1 MALGSP
7 GQRRNTVCDGQY
19 LFLCDKVV
27 TVSLP
32 SLDSYLTGIP
42 LMSGVYARSQLQVLP
57 TVPDPDQKRVEMLLF
72 PGLWFSHAGQMVS
85 VELVSQ
91 PREVS
96 TLVRVQILRPY
107 CSPHHHLVPPGC
119 SSLLNPFSCCS
130 ITPLC
135 NTTGGCAL
143 GQYWCHLL
151 EACVP
156 VTSPCSPYNQ
166 SPSTGERSYPL
177 PPRYPDIPPFYHLVA
192 DLPMRSNNF
201 ASFSLCQIL
210 PEREISIYPDDIL
223 SIQHTGRP
231 GTFLSCRD
239 NASSSS
245 SPWQQSYLSLQG
257 AEWGGWWEGGL
268 SSPPDGGQWV
278 DGVVCDLR
286 VLYVDTL
293 HGHGYISSTGQS
305 ELSGFT
311 HIGNIS
317 MPISMTPETSAPTPA
332 NISGLCMIHPLP
344 DGDNQIHILVDTPIL
359 IVVKILSG
367 KGATSSWL
375 APVLQTGVPF
385 LPSCPGELPDSWP
398 GCERDSPDSWFSHM
412 SLVLPSVGVHTL
424 NVSAVNGVS
433 EQSTC
438 VQACVY
444 EPVAGLSV
452 EPHGHLRMLVDLSQ
466 AFTATAETGSSVKY
480 TWVIDEL
487 DKFSYEGDTYS
498 VMFKKPAEYKLKVT
512 AANPVSSQTLEVT
525 LTADTMTPLADPEF
539 LSVKE
544 VIAVATLRLYTFR
557 VKVDVSLGVT
567 FRWSFGDGSAQENYT
582 FPALSESQDRP
593 VERGVR
599 QVYVQDSVSHIYLQ
613 PDDYTLTVQ
622 VYNQYDNIKRA
633 ISLKVRPPLTRIL
646 ISPSPPVPL
655 VNQTF
660 LLEASSHPSHY
671 GILYT
676 WNFGD
681 GSKEIQGFHS
691 KVSHVART
699 TGVYNMTVCANNTLT
714 ALTAWVSVAV
724 VEKVSGL
731 QLSCS
736 GPSELKSVT
745 EIKGKVASGSS
756 LHWDWNFGDGSG
768 HKNITDNSVSHVY
781 ESPGSY
787 TVKVTVSNAVS
798 QASQSIRL
806 EIYRL
811 TISGILPLEC
821 SETEKEIQLQALV
834 NGNVSMLTFHW
845 NFGDG
850 SPLSVQKGKSVVT
863 HTYSNSGDFNIN
875 VTVLSIVG
883 YVFYDANVCIEAPIT
898 GITIHPSQDAVAVG
912 KEVCFNAV
920 AAPKRQ
926 LTGYQFLWFNHSSN
940 SSPIRG
946 LAHHCF
952 VYKEEGIHDVSV
964 MASNKVSQRIA
975 KAAVAVQKPV
985 GKPSIAHSSQS
996 NTLTVNEKMTLW
1008 VKSCPGTNVSV
1019 QWDFGDGS
1027 PLAKS
1032 QNVSH
1037 VFTSAGRFTV
1047 KATASNAI
1055 SLDSVN
1061 LEVTVLLPVSDLKL
1075 KISQPFAVVGEKT
1088 VITAVGNVSG
1098 NVNFYWSVDGP
1109 DTTEL
1114 GMSYFQYVFP
1124 KAGVYQ
1130 VKVTAQNLV
1139 SQQEAAILI
1148 IALERI
1154 QGLQFSSLSLTSM
1167 SYIPTR
1173 ESVLL
1178 TASVTHGSNVTY
1190 HWLANQ
1196 RGVTQTGSVGE
1207 HFVWFTETPGNISVE
1222 LTASNGLG
1230 KTTSR
1235 VSLKAVEQVS
1245 GARMSTA
1252 RDTIPLGKYINISV
1266 TVETGSDLQY
1276 LWNVNSDLSPLQTDV
1291 PFLLYMF
1298 ETLGSCS
1305 ISVLVQNVLSSSNA
1319 TKHFT
1324 VQEEIREADFQ
1335 VGGKTHPFFITSN
1348 TQVALYGYVNKGND
1362 RHWEWKVVG
1371 CTGGAV
1377 VLDNNQSVFYTFT
1390 DVGVYKVSLNVSNGI
1405 SWQAVSHRVTIQDA
1419 IEGLT
1424 LNLSRST
1431 VCTED
1436 HIAFTPFVS
1445 KGTNVSF
1452 SLAFDEVE
1460 PSYDLVEV
1468 SFTTS
1473 ILPVGSHS
1481 VTARAWNQVSN
1492 SQASLTVQ
1500 VVERI
1505 GGLRLANCCSTALEA
1520 LKEVRFQAN
1529 VMSGSP
1535 TDYTWTIQ
1543 LEGLQPLKV
1552 IGQEVMYTSPGSGLL
1567 SVGVMASNGFC
1578 SETLNET
1585 AIVQLPVREVTIV
1598 CDSTETFRSYS
1609 VRFSVTV
1616 DGGSNLRFQ
1625 WGFGDSSEGVVIT
1638 KSKTVDHTYLTAG
1651 KYIVQV
1657 TAFNNVSQVSTQ
1669 LLTEVRELQCSLPQ
1683 VTLVQGQST
1692 ILKSRSSYFEAS
1704 VDIKG
1709 CTAYKTMYLWEVFR
1723 GSGCGADQTDS
1734 NLVTQSSGHP
1744 VIQNSSGHRV
1754 TLINLVGV
1762 TTPLLYLPKQTLEV
1776 GQYCLG
1782 FTVSLQGT
1790 PLRLHRTSR
1799 LSVVHSSL
1807 VPIIRG
1813 GSHRLV
1819 SGHSDLIL
1827 DGSESH
1833 DPDVDLGEEG
1843 ELNYH
1848 WEFITENSTEWSS
1861 QDQGQPIGYNGSRLT
1876 VPSRKLQPDKFYLF
1890 TLTVQKEGRR
1900 PISTTQSVA
1909 VSKVALLPVSVECVS
1924 CSSLFSFRVSQSRP
1938 IVLSGRCDK
1947 CGSHV
1952 QYKWSEKDQNGVTLD
1967 LNEVTTTG
1975 SLSPE
1980 LVVRPGVLQE
1990 GCNYT
1995 FTLNVTHPAGG
2006 RWGFASLTL
2015 LPNPPPHG
2023 GVCTLTPGPGENIR
2037 LLETVV
2043 TYNCSGWLD
2052 EDSESPQII
2061 YILQVA
2067 SSCPG
2072 WGQACP
2078 LLTLYRGTQRTFGSL
2093 VPLGEAGPEKDQSII
2108 SVILQVEDH
2117 LGSKVTALNRTIT
2130 VLRPVDGDGITEWL
2144 RNKSQT
2150 ELSGLLQQGNPQQ
2163 LIPYSIALTSQLN
2176 QVDQTLSEQD
2186 LRDRREIRG
2195 NVTQALA
2202 SLSVY
2207 SLQDAAQISLALAQ
2221 STAVPS
2227 EVVCEGCQENVLES
2241 VGRMIRVME
2250 EQTGLEDDAAIDT
2263 GRNILHVIGNSLAAV
2278 SESKLVSSGPHTHSN
2293 VSETAVSALD
2303 HARALMR
2310 VLLRSRPRDEEPL
2323 SLSAPQ
2329 ISAVGYHGNP
2339 SELLCTTDPSVN
2351 TRQSNQSNKSQ
2362 LNPDK
2367 PESYPAHPPCQF
2379 LIPSSLSAQLQRQVQ
2394 GSEVVQI
2401 LLGLEGGSEFF
2412 SAANPPI
2419 STSLAAMEFTT
2430 PQGQPIPIANLDTDR
2445 SIRVTLPKIYTVG
2458 RIGAGHRASG
2468 GSGSGSGSRS
2478 GGIDRDEGR
2487 APMVNFTLRAK
2498 GWLDFT
2504 VRAVKNMDPNAGL
2517 YISLNFSLL
2526 PGASLV
2532 GSGHVTITV
2541 ATQPGHPASRD
2552 SLVRELTLSLSSQSS
2567 IEDTIFLS
2575 PLLNSTVQSL
2585 FVNLTSSLSGAPVQA
2600 SVCVFSSLCLYYSLR
2615 ERRWST
2621 EGLRPLEGSTLH
2633 SAHCLTQHLTM
2644 FGASLFVHPD
2654 AVVLLPPSSGPMRN
2668 VVVGIVCA
2676 VLVLIHFLL
2685 GLIAHKL
2692 DHQESLRLCHV
2703 PLCGRPG
2710 RYSYRV
2716 LVKTGWR
2723 RGAGTT
2729 AHVGIILY
2737 GVTKSGSRHLQREGA
2752 FQRSGLDLFHLE
2764 TDSNLGEVWKIRLWH
2779 DNTGLDPS
2787 WYVQHVVVWD
2797 HQTDHLFYFLVEDW
2811 LSVENDRNEGGGTVE
2826 KEMLASCPE
2835 ELSQFQRVLSSQ
2847 LAFGMLERHLWL
2859 SLWERPAHSR
2869 FMRGQRVT
2877 VCALLLHLY
2886 LALGALWYGAVGTEG
2901 HSVPVSARL
2910 LVTWETVAVGM
2921 TIAILVFPLQCLLC
2935 FLLRKTHS
2943 QVAVDMSVPP
2953 SPVCQSVEMGVYLG
2967 QSDLSCSSFLSLPGG
2982 PDPSDLDGDTPSSV
2996 RLMGSKAFNAEFWNA
3011 TNLGVEKEG
3020 DGMTRWPSC
3029 DSLTVL
3035 PGPSWEITSD
3045 PLGSSLGHARLLK
3058 RKKALMKLCLAS
3070 PRFLIS
3076 NPPPSS
3082 TAPVGPS
3089 QSLSGLHPDHSHRHN
3104 LQPNVLTLSEEDLL
3118 RSIAADTGVSNSP
3131 STSDS
3136 GRYSPWTT
3144 SLSHSQSRGSSCSGW
3159 SELSVDKPL
3168 YGTEIH
3174 NPPCS
3179 PISLF
3184 RPSSSLSVCSIA
3196 STFLPSPSPDSI
3208 DSTTRIGVAR
3218 GKPSWLLPPWALQVI
3233 YPLVVLLLGA
3243 CLAVVGL
3250 YGRHFSSSVV
3260 LMWLISA
3267 LSAFLASALLLEP
3280 LKVCVQALFYAVVLR
3295 PVDPEVNDR
3304 LGQETVIKREGG
3316 KQGGKVHPPCGFG
3329 LLQAKE
3335 EARKVRAL
3343 RSLMKHCVGHML
3355 FLLVV
3360 LMVNYQD
3367 SVQETQGRLLHS
3379 AVKHSLTTN
3388 LNTITGWEGAWQWM
3402 DNILVPH
3409 LHQNPSLHL
3418 VGLPRIR
3425 CIHTPDHNNGVFL
3438 GNSSFTTRQLLSGL
3452 HSTHWTTA
3460 QLKAVSID
3468 FTQYHRETSLF
3479 VCVSVLLEKTQIH
3492 TLISSLSIHPL
3503 LIPPSSSGPDLQI
3516 ALMVL
3521 LLLSALLFL
3530 GVELWAMATDRA
3542 QYVRQGWRWL
3552 QFLLASLSLATATLR
3567 FCFLSQAASCL
3578 SQHRSRP
3585 DSFTEFH
3592 SAALL
3597 ARRSTQIS
3605 SILLTLLVL
3614 KMVGTLRYVRRWV
3627 VFGRVLQRAW
3637 REMAAVA
3644 LLLILLLLLFSHTG
3658 HMLFSRSV
3666 DGFLSVYQ
3674 AGVSVLSVLRGRLVL
3689 QRLNRAHPVLGPL
3702 YALFLLGLGGWL
3714 LARLS
3719 GAVLICTYRV
3729 VQAEMYRPAM
3739 EPQDYE
3745 MVEFFIKRLK
3755 LWMGLIKAKEFRHRV
3770 KFEGMVVPPSRS
3782 SQESCLSTL
3791 SSSLSSPHPLSSALS
3806 LGSEDSGMSDAPGLD
3821 VQLNLDRLLS
3831 CVNGLLSRFD
3841 RVNQLTAD
3849 VHGLETQLEEVQSRR
3864 RKRRPQGLGRGEET
3878 REGRGVG
3885 GGATGRRTA
3894 LLPPHSRISLPSF
3907 PPSFNPITLLSCP
3920 PSTNPTHPRVHSS
3933 YSESVVL
3940 QLHPH
3945 PPRDTHL
3952 SEATKPTQRRPGL
3965 GLGTGPSGCP
3975 GARQFPRRRA
3985 WHSGSSHSADAAQ
3998 RPPQAP
4004 GGGGSGVNTKARPC
4018 SEEGDRRRA
4027 SEGVPVKRR
4036 AWISEGPETDID

>member
-1 MALGSP
+1 MTATEKLALIWSLWTAVSFAAGLDEHPCPKGAQVHLASLQCYWLSESATSWLEAKGICRQVKGGDLAAVQSTETQTFIHNSFPSKSTEWVWLRDGRGEGPDRGESLGTESHPGWDRGRESMGGCTQMALGSP

-19 LFLCDKVV
+19 LCLCEKVV

-32 SLDSYLTGIP
+32 SLDSYLTGVP
-42 LMSGVYARSQLQVLP
+42 LMSAVYARSQLQVLP
-57 TVPDPDQKRVEMLLF
+57 TVPDPDQKRVEVSGIIYAAVSWAVVQPCW
-72 PGLWFSHAGQMVS
+72 PGGISGAGQPAKRS
-85 VELVSQ
+85 V
-91 PREVS
+91 
-96 TLVRVQILRPY
+96 
-107 CSPHHHLVPPGC
+107 HLGC

-130 ITPLC
+130 TTPLC

-192 DLPMRSNNF
+192 DLPMR
-201 ASFSLCQIL
+201 IL
-210 PEREISIYPDDIL
+210 PEREISVYPDDIL
-223 SIQHTGRP
+223 SVQHTGRP

-245 SPWQQSYLSLQG
+245 SPWRQSYLSLQG

-268 SSPPDGGQWV
+268 SSPPNGGQWV

-311 HIGNIS
+311 HIGSIS
-317 MPISMTPETSAPTPA
+317 TPISMTPETSAPAPA
-332 NISGLCMIHPLP
+332 KSHISGLCMIHPLP
-344 DGDNQIHILVDTPIL
+344 DGDNQIHILVDTPVL
-359 IVVKILSG
+359 IVIKILSG

-375 APVLQTGVPF
+375 APVLQRGVPF
-385 LPSCPGELPDSWP
+385 LPSCPGGLPDSWP

-412 SLVLPSVGVHTL
+412 SLVLPSLGVHTL

-438 VQACVY
+438 VQVCVY

-466 AFTATAETGSSVKY
+466 TFTVTAETGSSVKY

-487 DKFSYEGDTYS
+487 EKFPYEGDTYS

-512 AANPVSSQTLEVT
+512 AANAVSSQTLVVT

-544 VIAVATLRLYTFR
+544 VIA
-557 VKVDVSLGVT
+557 
-567 FRWSFGDGSAQENYT
+567 ENHT
-582 FPALSESQDRP
+582 FPAPFESQDRP

-599 QVYVQDSVSHIYLQ
+599 QVYVQDSVSHVYLQ
-613 PDDYTLTVQ
+613 P
-622 VYNQYDNIKRA
+622 
-633 ISLKVRPPLTRIL
+633 
-646 ISPSPPVPL
+646 
-655 VNQTF
+655 
-660 LLEASSHPSHY
+660 EASSHPSHY

-681 GSKEIQGFHS
+681 GSKQVQGFHG

-714 ALTAWVSVAV
+714 ALTAWVAVAV

-787 TVKVTVSNAVS
+787 TVRVTVSNAFS
-798 QASQSIRL
+798 QASQSISL

-811 TISGILPLEC
+811 TISGILPSEC
-821 SETEKEIQLQALV
+821 SETEKEIQLQAL
-834 NGNVSMLTFHW
+834 
-845 NFGDG
+845 
-850 SPLSVQKGKSVVT
+850 
-863 HTYSNSGDFNIN
+863 
-875 VTVLSIVG
+875 
-883 YVFYDANVCIEAPIT
+883 
-898 GITIHPSQDAVAVG
+898 DAVAVG
-912 KEVCFNAV
+912 EEVCFNAV
-920 AAPKRQ
+920 ADPKRQ
-926 LTGYQFLWFNHSSN
+926 PTGYQFLWFNHSSN

-946 LAHHCF
+946 LARHCF

-975 KAAVAVQKPV
+975 QATVAVQKPV
-985 GKPSIAHSSQS
+985 SKLSIAHSSQS
-996 NTLTVNEKMTLW
+996 NTLTVNEKITLW
-1008 VKSCPGTNVSV
+1008 VKSCTGTNVSV

-1047 KATASNAI
+1047 KATASNAV
-1055 SLDSVN
+1055 SRDSVN
-1061 LEVTVLLPVSDLKL
+1061 LEVNVLLPVSELTL
-1075 KISQPFAVVGEKT
+1075 KISQPFAVVGEET
-1088 VITAVGNVSG
+1088 VITAVGNVAG

-1109 DTTEL
+1109 ATPEL
-1114 GMSYFQYVFP
+1114 GMSHFQYVFP

-1148 IALERI
+1148 VVLERI
-1154 QGLQFSSLSLTSM
+1154 QGLQISSQSLTSM

-1196 RGVTQTGSVGE
+1196 RGVTQTASVGE
-1207 HFVWFTETPGNISVE
+1207 HFPWFTETPGNISVE
-1222 LTASNGLG
+1222 LTASNGL
-1230 KTTSR
+1230 
-1235 VSLKAVEQVS
+1235 
-1245 GARMSTA
+1245 
-1252 RDTIPLGKYINISV
+1252 
-1266 TVETGSDLQY
+1266 
-1276 LWNVNSDLSPLQTDV
+1276 
-1291 PFLLYMF
+1291 
-1298 ETLGSCS
+1298 
-1305 ISVLVQNVLSSSNA
+1305 
-1319 TKHFT
+1319 
-1324 VQEEIREADFQ
+1324 
-1335 VGGKTHPFFITSN
+1335 
-1348 TQVALYGYVNKGND
+1348 
-1362 RHWEWKVVG
+1362 
-1371 CTGGAV
+1371 
-1377 VLDNNQSVFYTFT
+1377 
-1390 DVGVYKVSLNVSNGI
+1390 
-1405 SWQAVSHRVTIQDA
+1405 
-1419 IEGLT
+1419 
-1424 LNLSRST
+1424 
-1431 VCTED
+1431 
-1436 HIAFTPFVS
+1436 
-1445 KGTNVSF
+1445 
-1452 SLAFDEVE
+1452 
-1460 PSYDLVEV
+1460 
-1468 SFTTS
+1468 
-1473 ILPVGSHS
+1473 VGSHS

-1492 SQASLTVQ
+1492 SQVSLTVQ

-1505 GGLRLANCCSTALEA
+1505 GGLRLVNCCSTALEA
-1520 LKEVRFQAN
+1520 LKEIPFQAN

-1535 TDYTWTIQ
+1535 TDYIWTIQ
-1543 LEGLQPLKV
+1543 LEGLQPLQV
-1552 IGQEVMYTSPGSGLL
+1552 IGQEVMYTSPGSGSLF
-1567 SVGVMASNGFC
+1567 VGVMASNGFC

-1585 AIVQLPVREVTIV
+1585 AIVQLPVREVKIV
-1598 CDSTETFRSYS
+1598 CDSTATFRGYS

-1625 WGFGDSSEGVVIT
+1625 WVFEDSSEGVVIT
-1638 KSKTVDHTYLTAG
+1638 KSSTVNHTYLTAG
-1651 KYIVQV
+1651 KYIVKV

-1723 GSGCGADQTDS
+1723 GSGCGADKTDS

-1744 VIQNSSGHRV
+1744 V
-1754 TLINLVGV
+1754 TLINLGIV
-1762 TTPLLYLPKQTLEV
+1762 TTPLLSLPKQALEV

-1790 PLRLHRTSR
+1790 PLHLHRTSR

-1819 SGHSDLIL
+1819 PSHSDLIL

-1843 ELNYH
+1843 ELKYH
-1848 WEFITENSTEWSS
+1848 WDFITENSTEWLS
-1861 QDQGQPIGYNGSRLT
+1861 QDQGQLLGYNSSRLT
-1876 VPSRKLQPDKFYLF
+1876 VPSRKLQPDRVYLF

-1900 PISTTQSVA
+1900 PISTTQS
-1909 VSKVALLPVSVECVS
+1909 
-1924 CSSLFSFRVSQSRP
+1924 SRP
-1938 IVLSGRCDK
+1938 IVLSGCCDK

-1952 QYKWSEKDQNGVTLD
+1952 QYKWSVEDQNGVTLD

-1975 SLSPE
+1975 SLSPD
-1980 LVVRPGVLQE
+1980 LVVRPEVLQE
-1990 GCNYT
+1990 GYNYT

-2006 RWGFASLTL
+2006 RWGCASLTL

-2023 GVCTLTPGPGENIR
+2023 GVCTLTPGPGEKIR

-2052 EDSESPQII
+2052 EDSESPQLI

-2072 WGQACP
+2072 WGKACP

-2093 VPLGEAGPEKDQSII
+2093 VPLGEAGPEKDLSII

-2150 ELSGLLQQGNPQQ
+2150 ELWGLLQQGNPQQ

-2195 NVTQALA
+2195 NVTQVLA
-2202 SLSVY
+2202 SLSVS
-2207 SLQDAAQISLALAQ
+2207 SLQDAAQISFALAQ

-2250 EQTGLEDDAAIDT
+2250 EQTGLGDDTAIDT
-2263 GRNILHVIGNSLAAV
+2263 GRNILHVIGSSLAAV
-2278 SESKLVSSGPHTHSN
+2278 SESKLISSGPHTHSN

-2310 VLLRSRPRDEEPL
+2310 ILMRSRKRDEEPL

-2339 SELLCTTDPSVN
+2339 SELLCTTDPSVD

-2362 LNPDK
+2362 LNPSSSFFNDK
-2367 PESYPAHPPCQF
+2367 PESYPPYPPCQF
-2379 LIPSSLSAQLQRQVQ
+2379 LIPPSLSAQLQRQVR

-2401 LLGLEGGSEFF
+2401 LLGLEGGSEFL

-2458 RIGAGHRASG
+2458 RISTGDRASG
-2468 GSGSGSGSRS
+2468 GSGSGSGAGAWSKS
-2478 GGIDRDEGR
+2478 SGIDRDEGR

-2498 GWLDFT
+2498 GWLNFT

-2532 GSGHVTITV
+2532 GSGHVRITV
-2541 ATQPGHPASRD
+2541 ATQPGHPASHD
-2552 SLVRELTLSLSSQSS
+2552 SLVRELTLSLSTQTAM
-2567 IEDTIFLS
+2567 EDTIFLS
-2575 PLLNSTVQSL
+2575 PLL
-2585 FVNLTSSLSGAPVQA
+2585 SGAPVRA
-2600 SVCVFSSLCLYYSLR
+2600 SVCVFSSLCQYYSLR

-2692 DHQESLRLCHV
+2692 DHLESLRLCHV

-2729 AHVGIILY
+2729 AHVGISLY

-2764 TDSNLGEVWKIRLWH
+2764 TDSNLGEVWKIHLWHDNTGNH

-2797 HQTDHLFYFLVEDW
+2797 PQTDHLFYFLVEDW

-2826 KEMLASCPE
+2826 KEMLASCPV
-2835 ELSQFQRVLSSQ
+2835 ELSKFRRVLSSQ

-2859 SLWERPAHSR
+2859 SLWERPALSR

-2886 LALGALWYGAVGTEG
+2886 LALGAVWYGAVGTEG
-2901 HSVPVSARL
+2901 HSGPVSARL

-2935 FLLRKTHS
+2935 FLFRKTHS

-2953 SPVCQSVEMGVYLG
+2953 SPVCQSVEMDVYLG
-2967 QSDLSCSSFLSLPGG
+2967 QSDMSCSSFLSLPGG
-2982 PDPSDLDGDTPSSV
+2982 PDPSGLDGDTPSS
-2996 RLMGSKAFNAEFWNA
+2996 LMGSKAFNAEFWNA
-3011 TNLGVEKEG
+3011 TNLGVEKDE
-3020 DGMTRWPSC
+3020 DGMTLWSSCDSLTDLPGPSC
-3029 DSLTVL
+3029 DSLTDLPGPSCDSLTDL

-3045 PLGSSLGHARLLK
+3045 PLGSSLGPARLLK

-3070 PRFLIS
+3070 PSSPQFLVCNS
-3076 NPPPSS
+3076 P
-3082 TAPVGPS
+3082 PS
-3089 QSLSGLHPDHSHRHN
+3089 QSLSGLPPDPSHSHSHSHN

-3118 RSIAADTGVSNSP
+3118 RSIAAETGNSP

-3136 GRYSPWTT
+3136 GRYSPRTT
-3144 SLSHSQSRGSSCSGW
+3144 SLSHTQSQGSSSSVW

-3179 PISLF
+3179 PTSLYGTGLF
-3184 RPSSSLSVCSIA
+3184 RPSSSLSVSSIA
-3196 STFLPSPSPDSI
+3196 STFLPSPSPDST

-3218 GKPSWLLPPWALQVI
+3218 GKPSWLLPPWALRVI

-3250 YGRHFSSSVV
+3250 YGSHFSSSVV

-3267 LSAFLASALLLEP
+3267 LSAFLTSALLLEP

-3316 KQGGKVHPPCGFG
+3316 KQRGKVLPPCGFG

-3343 RSLMKHCVGHML
+3343 RSLMKHCVCHML

-3388 LNTITGWEGAWQWM
+3388 LNTITGWEGAWLWM

-3409 LHQNPSLHL
+3409 LHQNPALHL

-3425 CIHTPDHNNGVFL
+3425 CIHTPDHNKAVSL

-3452 HSTHWTTA
+3452 YSTHWTTA

-3530 GVELWAMATDRA
+3530 GVELWAMATA
-3542 QYVRQGWRWL
+3542 QYVRQSWRWL
-3552 QFLLASLSLATATLR
+3552 QLLLTSLSLATAALR

-3578 SQHRSRP
+3578 SQHRSIP

-3605 SILLTLLVL
+3605 AILLTLLVL

-3627 VFGRVLQRAW
+3627 VFGRVLQLAW
-3637 REMAAVA
+3637 REMAA
-3644 LLLILLLLLFSHTG
+3644 LFSG
-3658 HMLFSRSV
+3658 SV
-3666 DGFLSVYQ
+3666 DGFVSVHQ

-3689 QRLNRAHPVLGPL
+3689 QRLSRAHPVLGPL
-3702 YALFLLGLGGWL
+3702 YALSLLGMEGWL

-3719 GAVLICTYRV
+3719 GAVLLRTYRV

-3739 EPQDYE
+3739 EPHDYE

-3782 SQESCLSTL
+3782 SQESCLSTI

-3806 LGSEDSGMSDAPGLD
+3806 LGSEDSGVSAPGLD
-3821 VQLNLDRLLS
+3821 VQPNLDRLLS
-3831 CVNGLLSRFD
+3831 CVNSLLSRFD
-3841 RVNQLTAD
+3841 HVNQLTAD
-3849 VHGLETQLEEVQSRR
+3849 IHGLETQLEEVQSRR
-3864 RKRRPQGLGRGEET
+3864 RKRGPQGLGRGEEG
-3878 REGRGVG
+3878 REGRGVAMG
-3885 GGATGRRTA
+3885 SRKT
-3894 LLPPHSRISLPSF
+3894 LLPPQSRISLPSF
-3907 PPSFNPITLLSCP
+3907 PPSSFNPITLLSCP
-3920 PSTNPTHPRVHSS
+3920 PSTNPSFAHVHSS
-3933 YSESVVL
+3933 YSESVIL
-3940 QLHPH
+3940 QPHPH

-3952 SEATKPTQRRPGL
+3952 SEATKLTQRSSGL

-4004 GGGGSGVNTKARPC
+4004 GGGIGVNTKARPC

-4027 SEGVPVKRR
+4027 SEGLPVKRR
-4036 AWISEGPETDID
+4036 AWISEGPETDIV

>member
-1 MALGSP
+1 YGRLCP
-7 GQRRNTVCDGQY
+7 GTV
-19 LFLCDKVV
+19 
-27 TVSLP
+27 
-32 SLDSYLTGIP
+32 
-42 LMSGVYARSQLQVLP
+42 
-57 TVPDPDQKRVEMLLF
+57 
-72 PGLWFSHAGQMVS
+72 
-85 VELVSQ
+85 
-91 PREVS
+91 
-96 TLVRVQILRPY
+96 
-107 CSPHHHLVPPGC
+107 LVPPVGGLC
-119 SSLLNPFSCCS
+119 HCHQPLQSLQPV
-130 ITPLC
+130 PLYR
-135 NTTGGCAL
+135 GAPAHESG
-143 GQYWCHLL
+143 
-151 EACVP
+151 
-156 VTSPCSPYNQ
+156 
-166 SPSTGERSYPL
+166 
-177 PPRYPDIPPFYHLVA
+177 
-192 DLPMRSNNF
+192 
-201 ASFSLCQIL
+201 SFV
-210 PEREISIYPDDIL
+210 YPDDIL

-245 SPWQQSYLSLQG
+245 SPWRQSYLSLQG

-268 SSPPDGGQWV
+268 SSQPDGGQWV

-293 HGHGYISSTGQS
+293 HGHGYISSSGQS

-317 MPISMTPETSAPTPA
+317 TTISMTPETSAPAPA
-332 NISGLCMIHPLP
+332 KSQISGLCMIHPLP

-359 IVVKILSG
+359 IVVKIFSG

-438 VQACVY
+438 VQVCVY

-466 AFTATAETGSSVKY
+466 GSISVYSIIFSLTTAGSGVGGPVRGTLPSGVRRSHCPRAVKGTLPYIGCHLSDET
-480 TWVIDEL
+480 
-487 DKFSYEGDTYS
+487 
-498 VMFKKPAEYKLKVT
+498 FKNPKLL
-512 AANPVSSQTLEVT
+512 NIISC
-525 LTADTMTPLADPEF
+525 
-539 LSVKE
+539 
-544 VIAVATLRLYTFR
+544 
-557 VKVDVSLGVT
+557 
-567 FRWSFGDGSAQENYT
+567 RWSFGDGSAQENQT

-593 VERGVR
+593 VERGVT
-599 QVYVQDSVSHIYLQ
+599 QVYVQDSVSHVYLQ

-660 LLEASSHPSHY
+660 LLEASSYPFHY

-714 ALTAWVSVAV
+714 ALTAWVAVAV

-731 QLSCS
+731 QLRSS
-736 GPSELKSVT
+736 GHSELKSAT

-756 LHWDWNFGDGSG
+756 LHWDWDFGDGTG
-768 HKNITDNSVSHVY
+768 HKNITDNSASHVY

-806 EIYRL
+806 EVYRL
-811 TISGILPLEC
+811 AISGILPSEC
-821 SETEKEIQLQALV
+821 SETEKEIPLQALV

-863 HTYSNSGDFNIN
+863 HTYSNSGVYNVN

-926 LTGYQFLWFNHSSN
+926 PTGYQFLWLNHSSN

-964 MASNKVSQRIA
+964 MASNKVSQSIA
-975 KAAVAVQKPV
+975 KATVAVQKPV
-985 GKPSIAHSSQS
+985 SKPSIAHSSQS

-1032 QNVSH
+1032 LNVSH
-1037 VFTSAGRFTV
+1037 VFTSTGRFTV
-1047 KATASNAI
+1047 KATASNAV

-1061 LEVTVLLPVSDLKL
+1061 LEVNVLLPVSDLKL

-1088 VITAVGNVSG
+1088 VITAFGNVSG
-1098 NVNFYWSVDGP
+1098 HVNFYWSVDGP
-1109 DTTEL
+1109 DTTTEL
-1114 GMSYFQYVFP
+1114 GMSHFQYVFL

-1148 IALERI
+1148 IVLERI

-1167 SYIPTR
+1167 NYIPTR

-1207 HFVWFTETPGNISVE
+1207 NFVWFTETPGNISVE

-1235 VSLKAVEQVS
+1235 ISLKAVERVS

-1252 RDTIPLGKYINISV
+1252 RDTIPLEKYTNISV

-1276 LWNVNSDLSPLQTDV
+1276 LWNVNSELSPLQTDV
-1291 PFLLYMF
+1291 PFLLYKF

-1305 ISVLVQNVLSSSNA
+1305 VSVSVQNVLSSSNA

-1324 VQEEIREADFQ
+1324 VQEEVREADFQ

-1348 TQVALYGYVNKGND
+1348 TQVALYGYVNKGNG

-1377 VLDNNQSVFYTFT
+1377 VLDNNQSVIYTFT
-1390 DVGVYKVSLNVSNGI
+1390 DVGVYNVSLNVSNGI

-1419 IEGLT
+1419 IQGLT

-1431 VCTED
+1431 VCAED
-1436 HIAFTPFVS
+1436 HIAFTPLVS

-1473 ILPVGSHS
+1473 TLPVGSHS
-1481 VTARAWNQVSN
+1481 VTARAWNKVSN
-1492 SQASLTVQ
+1492 SQVSLTVQ

-1505 GGLRLANCCSTALEA
+1505 GGLRLVNCCSTALEA
-1520 LKEVRFQAN
+1520 LKEVPFQAI

-1543 LEGLQPLKV
+1543 LEGFQPSQV
-1552 IGQEVMYTSPGSGLL
+1552 IGQEVIYTSPGSGSL

-1598 CDSTETFRSYS
+1598 CDSTENFRGYS

-1625 WGFGDSSEGVVIT
+1625 WGFGDSSEGVVVT
-1638 KSKTVDHTYLTAG
+1638 KSNRVDHTYLTAG

-1692 ILKSRSSYFEAS
+1692 IVKSRSSYFEAS

-1723 GSGCGADQTDS
+1723 GS
-1734 NLVTQSSGHP
+1734 
-1744 VIQNSSGHRV
+1744 V

-1762 TTPLLYLPKQTLEV
+1762 TTPLLSLAKQALEV

-1790 PLRLHRTSR
+1790 PLRLYRTSR

-1813 GSHRLV
+1813 GSLRLV
-1819 SGHSDLIL
+1819 SSHSDLIL

-1833 DPDVDLGEEG
+1833 DPDGEEG

-1848 WEFITENSTEWSS
+1848 WEFITE
-1861 QDQGQPIGYNGSRLT
+1861 
-1876 VPSRKLQPDKFYLF
+1876 
-1890 TLTVQKEGRR
+1890 
-1900 PISTTQSVA
+1900 VA
-1909 VSKVALLPVSVECVS
+1909 VSKVAVLPVSVECVS
-1924 CSSLFSFRVSQSRP
+1924 CSSLSSFRVSQSRP

-1947 CGSHV
+1947 CGSH
-1952 QYKWSEKDQNGVTLD
+1952 YKWSEKDQNGVTLD
-1967 LNEVTTTG
+1967 LNKVTTTG

-2023 GVCTLTPGPGENIR
+2023 GIQSH
-2037 LLETVV
+2037 LLLV
-2043 TYNCSGWLD
+2043 
-2052 EDSESPQII
+2052 
-2061 YILQVA
+2061 
-2067 SSCPG
+2067 
-2072 WGQACP
+2072 
-2078 LLTLYRGTQRTFGSL
+2078 SL
-2093 VPLGEAGPEKDQSII
+2093 PCFTMDRSII

-2176 QVDQTLSEQD
+2176 QVDLTLSEQD
-2186 LRDRREIRG
+2186 LRDKREIRG

-2221 STAVPS
+2221 STVVPS
-2227 EVVCEGCQENVLES
+2227 EVVCEGCQENVLDS
-2241 VGRMIRVME
+2241 VGRMIRVLE
-2250 EQTGLEDDAAIDT
+2250 EQTGLGDDTAIDT
-2263 GRNILHVIGNSLAAV
+2263 GRNILHIFDQKRLFLSLSPGNSLAAV
-2278 SESKLVSSGPHTHSN
+2278 FESKLVSSGPRTHSN

-2303 HARALMR
+2303 HARALM
-2310 VLLRSRPRDEEPL
+2310 LILMRSRPHDKEPL

-2339 SELLCTTDPSVN
+2339 SELLCTTDPS
-2351 TRQSNQSNKSQ
+2351 
-2362 LNPDK
+2362 
-2367 PESYPAHPPCQF
+2367 SYPAHPPCQF

-2445 SIRVTLPKIYTVG
+2445 SIRVTLPLIYTVG

-2468 GSGSGSGSRS
+2468 SGSGSRS
-2478 GGIDRDEGR
+2478 
-2487 APMVNFTLRAK
+2487 
-2498 GWLDFT
+2498 
-2504 VRAVKNMDPNAGL
+2504 VRAMKNMDPNAGL

-2541 ATQPGHPASRD
+2541 ATQPGHPASHD

-2567 IEDTIFLS
+2567 VEDTIFLS

-2600 SVCVFSSLCLYYSLR
+2600 SVCVFSSLCQYYSPR
-2615 ERRWST
+2615 KRRWST

-2654 AVVLLPPSSGPMRN
+2654 AVVLLGPMRN

-2692 DHQESLRLCHV
+2692 DHLESLRLCHV

-2710 RYSYRV
+2710 RYSYKV

-2729 AHVGIILY
+2729 AHVGISLY

-2787 WYVQHVVVWD
+2787 WYVQHVVVWNP
-2797 HQTDHLFYFLVEDW
+2797 QTDHLFYFLVEDW

-2886 LALGALWYGAVGTEG
+2886 LALGALWYGAVG
-2901 HSVPVSARL
+2901 
-2910 LVTWETVAVGM
+2910 
-2921 TIAILVFPLQCLLC
+2921 F
-2935 FLLRKTHS
+2935 
-2943 QVAVDMSVPP
+2943 
-2953 SPVCQSVEMGVYLG
+2953 
-2967 QSDLSCSSFLSLPGG
+2967 
-2982 PDPSDLDGDTPSSV
+2982 
-2996 RLMGSKAFNAEFWNA
+2996 
-3011 TNLGVEKEG
+3011 
-3020 DGMTRWPSC
+3020 
-3029 DSLTVL
+3029 
-3035 PGPSWEITSD
+3035 
-3045 PLGSSLGHARLLK
+3045 
-3058 RKKALMKLCLAS
+3058 
-3070 PRFLIS
+3070 
-3076 NPPPSS
+3076 
-3082 TAPVGPS
+3082 
-3089 QSLSGLHPDHSHRHN
+3089 
-3104 LQPNVLTLSEEDLL
+3104 
-3118 RSIAADTGVSNSP
+3118 
-3131 STSDS
+3131 
-3136 GRYSPWTT
+3136 
-3144 SLSHSQSRGSSCSGW
+3144 
-3159 SELSVDKPL
+3159 
-3168 YGTEIH
+3168 
-3174 NPPCS
+3174 PPCFS
-3179 PISLF
+3179 PH
-3184 RPSSSLSVCSIA
+3184 P
-3196 STFLPSPSPDSI
+3196 
-3208 DSTTRIGVAR
+3208 GVAR

-3250 YGRHFSSSVV
+3250 YGSHFSRSVV

-3267 LSAFLASALLLEP
+3267 LSAFLTSALLLEFSAGI
-3280 LKVCVQALFYAVVLR
+3280 C
-3295 PVDPEVNDR
+3295 
-3304 LGQETVIKREGG
+3304 
-3316 KQGGKVHPPCGFG
+3316 
-3329 LLQAKE
+3329 
-3335 EARKVRAL
+3335 
-3343 RSLMKHCVGHML
+3343 
-3355 FLLVV
+3355 
-3360 LMVNYQD
+3360 
-3367 SVQETQGRLLHS
+3367 ETQ
-3379 AVKHSLTTN
+3379 
-3388 LNTITGWEGAWQWM
+3388 
-3402 DNILVPH
+3402 
-3409 LHQNPSLHL
+3409 
-3418 VGLPRIR
+3418 
-3425 CIHTPDHNNGVFL
+3425 
-3438 GNSSFTTRQLLSGL
+3438 
-3452 HSTHWTTA
+3452 
-3460 QLKAVSID
+3460 
-3468 FTQYHRETSLF
+3468 
-3479 VCVSVLLEKTQIH
+3479 
-3492 TLISSLSIHPL
+3492 
-3503 LIPPSSSGPDLQI
+3503 
-3516 ALMVL
+3516 
-3521 LLLSALLFL
+3521 
-3530 GVELWAMATDRA
+3530 
-3542 QYVRQGWRWL
+3542 
-3552 QFLLASLSLATATLR
+3552 
-3567 FCFLSQAASCL
+3567 
-3578 SQHRSRP
+3578 
-3585 DSFTEFH
+3585 
-3592 SAALL
+3592 
-3597 ARRSTQIS
+3597 
-3605 SILLTLLVL
+3605 LTLWEYAFPIHAYMFVS
-3614 KMVGTLRYVRRWV
+3614 
-3627 VFGRVLQRAW
+3627 Q
-3637 REMAAVA
+3637 
-3644 LLLILLLLLFSHTG
+3644 
-3658 HMLFSRSV
+3658 LFSRSV

-3689 QRLNRAHPVLGPL
+3689 QRLSRTHPVLGPL
-3702 YALFLLGLGGWL
+3702 YALSLLALGGWL

-3719 GAVLICTYRV
+3719 GSVLLRTYRV

-3739 EPQDYE
+3739 ESQDYE

-3782 SQESCLSTL
+3782 SQGSCRST
-3791 SSSLSSPHPLSSALS
+3791 LSSPHPLSSALS
-3806 LGSEDSGMSDAPGLD
+3806 LGSEDSGMSDVPGLD

-3849 VHGLETQLEEVQSRR
+3849 VQGLETQLEEVQSRR
-3864 RKRRPQGLGRGEET
+3864 RKRRPQRLGRGEET
-3878 REGRGVG
+3878 SEERGVG
-3885 GGATGRRTA
+3885 GGAMGRRT
-3894 LLPPHSRISLPSF
+3894 LF
-3907 PPSFNPITLLSCP
+3907 
-3920 PSTNPTHPRVHSS
+3920 V
-3933 YSESVVL
+3933 YVVNFL
-3940 QLHPH
+3940 KCQN
-3945 PPRDTHL
+3945 
-3952 SEATKPTQRRPGL
+3952 K
-3965 GLGTGPSGCP
+3965 
-3975 GARQFPRRRA
+3975 
-3985 WHSGSSHSADAAQ
+3985 SHFICHMLCKQ
-3998 RPPQAP
+3998 Q
-4004 GGGGSGVNTKARPC
+4004 V
-4018 SEEGDRRRA
+4018 
-4027 SEGVPVKRR
+4027 
-4036 AWISEGPETDID
+4036 

>member
-1 MALGSP
+1 
-7 GQRRNTVCDGQY
+7 
-19 LFLCDKVV
+19 
-27 TVSLP
+27 
-32 SLDSYLTGIP
+32 
-42 LMSGVYARSQLQVLP
+42 
-57 TVPDPDQKRVEMLLF
+57 
-72 PGLWFSHAGQMVS
+72 
-85 VELVSQ
+85 
-91 PREVS
+91 
-96 TLVRVQILRPY
+96 
-107 CSPHHHLVPPGC
+107 
-119 SSLLNPFSCCS
+119 
-130 ITPLC
+130 
-135 NTTGGCAL
+135 
-143 GQYWCHLL
+143 
-151 EACVP
+151 
-156 VTSPCSPYNQ
+156 
-166 SPSTGERSYPL
+166 
-177 PPRYPDIPPFYHLVA
+177 
-192 DLPMRSNNF
+192 
-201 ASFSLCQIL
+201 
-210 PEREISIYPDDIL
+210 
-223 SIQHTGRP
+223 
-231 GTFLSCRD
+231 
-239 NASSSS
+239 
-245 SPWQQSYLSLQG
+245 
-257 AEWGGWWEGGL
+257 
-268 SSPPDGGQWV
+268 
-278 DGVVCDLR
+278 
-286 VLYVDTL
+286 
-293 HGHGYISSTGQS
+293 
-305 ELSGFT
+305 
-311 HIGNIS
+311 
-317 MPISMTPETSAPTPA
+317 
-332 NISGLCMIHPLP
+332 
-344 DGDNQIHILVDTPIL
+344 
-359 IVVKILSG
+359 
-367 KGATSSWL
+367 
-375 APVLQTGVPF
+375 
-385 LPSCPGELPDSWP
+385 
-398 GCERDSPDSWFSHM
+398 
-412 SLVLPSVGVHTL
+412 
-424 NVSAVNGVS
+424 
-433 EQSTC
+433 
-438 VQACVY
+438 
-444 EPVAGLSV
+444 
-452 EPHGHLRMLVDLSQ
+452 
-466 AFTATAETGSSVKY
+466 
-480 TWVIDEL
+480 
-487 DKFSYEGDTYS
+487 
-498 VMFKKPAEYKLKVT
+498 
-512 AANPVSSQTLEVT
+512 
-525 LTADTMTPLADPEF
+525 
-539 LSVKE
+539 
-544 VIAVATLRLYTFR
+544 
-557 VKVDVSLGVT
+557 
-567 FRWSFGDGSAQENYT
+567 
-582 FPALSESQDRP
+582 
-593 VERGVR
+593 
-599 QVYVQDSVSHIYLQ
+599 
-613 PDDYTLTVQ
+613 
-622 VYNQYDNIKRA
+622 
-633 ISLKVRPPLTRIL
+633 
-646 ISPSPPVPL
+646 
-655 VNQTF
+655 
-660 LLEASSHPSHY
+660 
-671 GILYT
+671 
-676 WNFGD
+676 
-681 GSKEIQGFHS
+681 
-691 KVSHVART
+691 
-699 TGVYNMTVCANNTLT
+699 MTVCANNTLT
-714 ALTAWVSVAV
+714 ALTAWVAVAV

-756 LHWDWNFGDGSG
+756 LHWDWDFGDGSG

-806 EIYRL
+806 EVYRL
-811 TISGILPLEC
+811 AISGILPSEC
-821 SETEKEIQLQALV
+821 SETEKEIPLQALV
-834 NGNVSMLTFHW
+834 DGNVSMLTFHW

-863 HTYSNSGDFNIN
+863 HTYSNSGVYNVN

-926 LTGYQFLWFNHSSN
+926 PTGYQFLWLNHSSN

-952 VYKEEGIHDVSV
+952 VYNEEGIHDVSV
-964 MASNKVSQRIA
+964 MASNKVSQSIA
-975 KAAVAVQKPV
+975 KATVAVQKPV
-985 GKPSIAHSSQS
+985 SKPSIAHSSQS

-1032 QNVSH
+1032 LNVSH

-1047 KATASNAI
+1047 KATASNAV

-1061 LEVTVLLPVSDLKL
+1061 LEVNVLLPVSDLKL

-1098 NVNFYWSVDGP
+1098 HVNFYWSVDGP
-1109 DTTEL
+1109 DTTTEL
-1114 GMSYFQYVFP
+1114 GMSHFQYVFL

-1148 IALERI
+1148 IVLERI
-1154 QGLQFSSLSLTSM
+1154 QGLQFSSLTSM

-1235 VSLKAVEQVS
+1235 ISLKAVERVS

-1252 RDTIPLGKYINISV
+1252 RDTIPLEKYTNISV

-1276 LWNVNSDLSPLQTDV
+1276 LWNVNSDLSALQTDV

-1305 ISVLVQNVLSSSNA
+1305 VSVSVQNVLSSSNA

-1324 VQEEIREADFQ
+1324 VQEEVREADFQ

-1371 CTGGAV
+1371 CTGGAL
-1377 VLDNNQSVFYTFT
+1377 VLDNNQSVIYTFT
-1390 DVGVYKVSLNVSNGI
+1390 DVGVYNVSLNVSNGI

-1419 IEGLT
+1419 IQGLT

-1431 VCTED
+1431 VCAED
-1436 HIAFTPFVS
+1436 HIAFTPLVS

-1473 ILPVGSHS
+1473 TLPVGSHS
-1481 VTARAWNQVSN
+1481 VTARAWNKVSN
-1492 SQASLTVQ
+1492 SQVSLTVQ

-1505 GGLRLANCCSTALEA
+1505 GGLRLVNCCSTALEA
-1520 LKEVRFQAN
+1520 LKEVPFQAI

-1543 LEGLQPLKV
+1543 LEGFQPLQV
-1552 IGQEVMYTSPGSGLL
+1552 IGQEVMYTSPGSGSL
-1567 SVGVMASNGFC
+1567 SVGVMASNVFC

-1598 CDSTETFRSYS
+1598 CDSTENFRGYS

-1625 WGFGDSSEGVVIT
+1625 WGFGDSSEGVVVT
-1638 KSKTVDHTYLTAG
+1638 KSNRVDHTYLTAG

-1692 ILKSRSSYFEAS
+1692 IVKSRSSYFEAS

-1723 GSGCGADQTDS
+1723 GSGCGADKTDGT
-1734 NLVTQSSGHP
+1734 LVTQSSGHP
-1744 VIQNSSGHRV
+1744 AIQNSSGHPV

-1762 TTPLLYLPKQTLEV
+1762 TTPLLSLPKQALEV

-1790 PLRLHRTSR
+1790 PLRLYRTSR

-1819 SGHSDLIL
+1819 SSHSDLIL

-1833 DPDVDLGEEG
+1833 DPDEEEG

-1848 WEFITENSTEWSS
+1848 WEFITENSTGWSS
-1861 QDQGQPIGYNGSRLT
+1861 QDQDQLVGYDSSRLT
-1876 VPSRKLQPDKFYLF
+1876 VPSRKLQPDKLYLF

-1909 VSKVALLPVSVECVS
+1909 VSKVAVLPVSVECVS
-1924 CSSLFSFRVSQSRP
+1924 CSSLSSFRVSQSRP

-1967 LNEVTTTG
+1967 LNQVTTTG

-2067 SSCPG
+2067 LSCPG

-2093 VPLGEAGPEKDQSII
+2093 VPLGEAGPEKDRSII

-2176 QVDQTLSEQD
+2176 QVDLTLSEQD

-2202 SLSVY
+2202 SLSVC

-2227 EVVCEGCQENVLES
+2227 EVACEGCQENVLDS

-2250 EQTGLEDDAAIDT
+2250 EQTRLGDDTAIET

-2310 VLLRSRPRDEEPL
+2310 ILMRSRPRDEEPL

-2339 SELLCTTDPSVN
+2339 SELLCTTDPLVN

-2445 SIRVTLPKIYTVG
+2445 SIRVTLPLIYTVG

-2468 GSGSGSGSRS
+2468 SGSGS

-2504 VRAVKNMDPNAGL
+2504 VRAMKNMDPNAGL

-2532 GSGHVTITV
+2532 GSGHVRITV
-2541 ATQPGHPASRD
+2541 ATQPGHPASHD

-2567 IEDTIFLS
+2567 VEDTIFLS

-2600 SVCVFSSLCLYYSLR
+2600 SVCVFSSLCQYYSPR
-2615 ERRWST
+2615 KRRWST

-2668 VVVGIVCA
+2668 VVVGMVCA

-2692 DHQESLRLCHV
+2692 DHLESLRLCHV
-2703 PLCGRPG
+2703 PLCGQPG

-2729 AHVGIILY
+2729 AHVGIGLY

-2797 HQTDHLFYFLVEDW
+2797 PQTDHLFYFLVEDW

-2826 KEMLASCPE
+2826 KEMLAS
-2835 ELSQFQRVLSSQ
+2835 
-2847 LAFGMLERHLWL
+2847 
-2859 SLWERPAHSR
+2859 
-2869 FMRGQRVT
+2869 
-2877 VCALLLHLY
+2877 Y
-2886 LALGALWYGAVGTEG
+2886 
-2901 HSVPVSARL
+2901 
-2910 LVTWETVAVGM
+2910 
-2921 TIAILVFPLQCLLC
+2921 
-2935 FLLRKTHS
+2935 
-2943 QVAVDMSVPP
+2943 
-2953 SPVCQSVEMGVYLG
+2953 
-2967 QSDLSCSSFLSLPGG
+2967 
-2982 PDPSDLDGDTPSSV
+2982 
-2996 RLMGSKAFNAEFWNA
+2996 
-3011 TNLGVEKEG
+3011 
-3020 DGMTRWPSC
+3020 
-3029 DSLTVL
+3029 
-3035 PGPSWEITSD
+3035 
-3045 PLGSSLGHARLLK
+3045 
-3058 RKKALMKLCLAS
+3058 
-3070 PRFLIS
+3070 
-3076 NPPPSS
+3076 
-3082 TAPVGPS
+3082 
-3089 QSLSGLHPDHSHRHN
+3089 
-3104 LQPNVLTLSEEDLL
+3104 EDLL
-3118 RSIAADTGVSNSP
+3118 RSIAADTGVSDSP

-3136 GRYSPWTT
+3136 GRYSPRTT

-3179 PISLF
+3179 PISLHGTGLF
-3184 RPSSSLSVCSIA
+3184 RPSSSLSVYSIA
-3196 STFLPSPSPDSI
+3196 STFLPSPSPDST

-3250 YGRHFSSSVV
+3250 YGSHFSSSVV

-3267 LSAFLASALLLEP
+3267 LSAFLTSALLLEP

-3304 LGQETVIKREGG
+3304 LGQETVIKREGA

-3343 RSLMKHCVGHML
+3343 RSLMKHCVCHML

-3409 LHQNPSLHL
+3409 LHQNPTLHL

-3425 CIHTPDHNNGVFL
+3425 CIHTPDHNNRVFL
-3438 GNSSFTTRQLLSGL
+3438 GNSSFTTRQLLSVL

-3479 VCVSVLLEKTQIH
+3479 VCVSVLIEKTQIH

-3503 LIPPSSSGPDLQI
+3503 LIPPSSSGPDLEI

-3530 GVELWAMATDRA
+3530 GVELWVMATDRA

-3552 QFLLASLSLATATLR
+3552 QFLLASLSLAMAALR
-3567 FCFLSQAASCL
+3567 FCFMSQAASCL

-3605 SILLTLLVL
+3605 AILLTLLVL

-3644 LLLILLLLLFSHTG
+3644 LLLILLLLLFAHTG

-3689 QRLNRAHPVLGPL
+3689 QRLSRAHPVLGPL
-3702 YALFLLGLGGWL
+3702 YALSLLALGGWL

-3719 GAVLICTYRV
+3719 GAVLLRTYRV

-3739 EPQDYE
+3739 ESQDYE

-3782 SQESCLSTL
+3782 SQGSCLST
-3791 SSSLSSPHPLSSALS
+3791 LSSPHPLSSALS

-3849 VHGLETQLEEVQSRR
+3849 VQGLETQLEEVQSRR
-3864 RKRRPQGLGRGEET
+3864 RKRRPQRFGRGEET
-3878 REGRGVG
+3878 SEERGVG
-3885 GGATGRRTA
+3885 GGAMGRRTA
-3894 LLPPHSRISLPSF
+3894 LLPPHSRISLTSLSPS
-3907 PPSFNPITLLSCP
+3907 SNPITLLSCP
-3920 PSTNPTHPRVHSS
+3920 PSTNPSLPRVHSS

-3952 SEATKPTQRRPGL
+3952 SEATKPTQRSPDL
-3965 GLGTGPSGCP
+3965 GLGTGPSWCP

>member
-1 MALGSP
+1 MTAIEKLALIWSLWAAVIFAAGVDEHLCPKGAQVHLASLQCYWLSESATSWLEAKGICRQVKGGDLATVRSTETQTFIHNSFKSKSTEWVWLRDGRGEGPDRSEGLGTGKHPGRDRDRGRESLGGCTQMDLGSP

-32 SLDSYLTGIP
+32 SLDSYLTGVP
-42 LMSGVYARSQLQVLP
+42 LMLGVYARSQLQVLP

-72 PGLWFSHAGQMVS
+72 PGLWFSHAGQVAS

-96 TLVRVQILRPY
+96 TWVRFQILRPY

-177 PPRYPDIPPFYHLVA
+177 PPRYLDIPPFYHLVA
-192 DLPMRSNNF
+192 DLPMRVAPCSEP
-201 ASFSLCQIL
+201 AHISIL
-210 PEREISIYPDDIL
+210 PEREISVYPDDIL

-245 SPWQQSYLSLQG
+245 SPWRQSYLSLQG

-293 HGHGYISSTGQS
+293 HGHGYISSSGQS

-317 MPISMTPETSAPTPA
+317 TPISMTPETSAPAPA
-332 NISGLCMIHPLP
+332 KSQISGLCMIHPLP

-359 IVVKILSG
+359 IVVKIFSG

-412 SLVLPSVGVHTL
+412 SLVLPSVGIHTL

-438 VQACVY
+438 VQVCVY

-466 AFTATAETGSSVKY
+466 AFTATTETGSSVKY
-480 TWVIDEL
+480 TWVIDKL

-544 VIAVATLRLYTFR
+544 VIAVAALHLYTFR

-567 FRWSFGDGSAQENYT
+567 FRWSFGDGSVQENHT
-582 FPALSESQDRP
+582 FPAQSESQDRP

-599 QVYVQDSVSHIYLQ
+599 QVYVQDSVSHVYLQ

-622 VYNQYDNIKRA
+622 VYNQYDNIKGA
-633 ISLKVRPPLTRIL
+633 TSLKVRPPLTRIL

-660 LLEASSHPSHY
+660 LLEASSYPSHY

-681 GSKEIQGFHS
+681 GSKEIQGFHG

-714 ALTAWVSVAV
+714 ALTAWVAVAV

-756 LHWDWNFGDGSG
+756 LHWDWDFGDGSG

-806 EIYRL
+806 EVYRL
-811 TISGILPLEC
+811 AISGILPSEC
-821 SETEKEIQLQALV
+821 SETEKEIPLQALV
-834 NGNVSMLTFHW
+834 DGNVSMLTFHW

-863 HTYSNSGDFNIN
+863 HTYSNSGVYNVN

-926 LTGYQFLWFNHSSN
+926 PTGYQFLWLNHSSN

-952 VYKEEGIHDVSV
+952 VYNEEGIHDVSV
-964 MASNKVSQRIA
+964 MASNKVSQSIA
-975 KAAVAVQKPV
+975 KATVAVQKPV
-985 GKPSIAHSSQS
+985 SKPSIAHSSQS

-1032 QNVSH
+1032 LNVSH

-1047 KATASNAI
+1047 KATASNAV

-1061 LEVTVLLPVSDLKL
+1061 LEVNVLLPVSDLKL

-1098 NVNFYWSVDGP
+1098 HVNFYWSVDGP
-1109 DTTEL
+1109 DTTTEL
-1114 GMSYFQYVFP
+1114 GMSHFQYVFL

-1148 IALERI
+1148 IVLERI
-1154 QGLQFSSLSLTSM
+1154 QGLQFSSLTSM

-1235 VSLKAVEQVS
+1235 ISLKAVERVS

-1252 RDTIPLGKYINISV
+1252 RDTIPLEKYTNISV

-1276 LWNVNSDLSPLQTDV
+1276 LWNVNSDLSALQTDV

-1305 ISVLVQNVLSSSNA
+1305 VSVSVQNVLSSSNA

-1324 VQEEIREADFQ
+1324 VQEEVREADFQ

-1371 CTGGAV
+1371 CTGGAL
-1377 VLDNNQSVFYTFT
+1377 VLDNNQSVIYTFT
-1390 DVGVYKVSLNVSNGI
+1390 DVGVYNVSLNVSNGI

-1419 IEGLT
+1419 IQGLT

-1431 VCTED
+1431 VCAED
-1436 HIAFTPFVS
+1436 HIAFTPLVS

-1473 ILPVGSHS
+1473 TLPVGSHS
-1481 VTARAWNQVSN
+1481 VTARAWNKVSN
-1492 SQASLTVQ
+1492 SQVSLTVQ

-1505 GGLRLANCCSTALEA
+1505 GGLRLVNCCSTALEA
-1520 LKEVRFQAN
+1520 LKEVPFQAI

-1543 LEGLQPLKV
+1543 LEGFQPLQV
-1552 IGQEVMYTSPGSGLL
+1552 IGQEVMYTSPGSGSL
-1567 SVGVMASNGFC
+1567 SVGVMASNVFC

-1598 CDSTETFRSYS
+1598 CDSTENFRGYS

-1625 WGFGDSSEGVVIT
+1625 WGFGDSSEGVVVT
-1638 KSKTVDHTYLTAG
+1638 KSNRVDHTYLTAG

-1692 ILKSRSSYFEAS
+1692 IVKSRSSYFEAS

-1723 GSGCGADQTDS
+1723 GSGCGADKTDGT
-1734 NLVTQSSGHP
+1734 LVTQSSGHP
-1744 VIQNSSGHRV
+1744 AIQNSSGHPV

-1762 TTPLLYLPKQTLEV
+1762 TTPLLSLPKQALEV

-1790 PLRLHRTSR
+1790 PLRLYRTSR

-1819 SGHSDLIL
+1819 SSHSDLIL

-1833 DPDVDLGEEG
+1833 DPDEEEG

-1848 WEFITENSTEWSS
+1848 WEFITENSTGWSS
-1861 QDQGQPIGYNGSRLT
+1861 QDQDQLVGYDSSRLT
-1876 VPSRKLQPDKFYLF
+1876 VPSRKLQPDKLYLF

-1909 VSKVALLPVSVECVS
+1909 VSKVAVLPVSVECVS
-1924 CSSLFSFRVSQSRP
+1924 CSSLSSFRVSQSRP

-1967 LNEVTTTG
+1967 LNQVTTTG

-2067 SSCPG
+2067 LSCPG

-2093 VPLGEAGPEKDQSII
+2093 VPLGEAGPEKDRSII

-2176 QVDQTLSEQD
+2176 QVDLTLSEQD

-2202 SLSVY
+2202 SLSVC

-2227 EVVCEGCQENVLES
+2227 EVACEGCQENVLDS

-2250 EQTGLEDDAAIDT
+2250 EQTRLGDDTAIET

-2310 VLLRSRPRDEEPL
+2310 ILMRSRPRDEEPL

-2339 SELLCTTDPSVN
+2339 SELLCTTDPLVN

-2445 SIRVTLPKIYTVG
+2445 SIRVTLPLIYTVG

-2468 GSGSGSGSRS
+2468 SGSGS

-2504 VRAVKNMDPNAGL
+2504 VRAMKNMDPNAGL

-2532 GSGHVTITV
+2532 GSGHVRITV
-2541 ATQPGHPASRD
+2541 ATQPGHPASHD

-2567 IEDTIFLS
+2567 VEDTIFLS

-2600 SVCVFSSLCLYYSLR
+2600 SVCVFSSLCQYYSPR
-2615 ERRWST
+2615 KRRWST

-2668 VVVGIVCA
+2668 VVVGMVCA

-2692 DHQESLRLCHV
+2692 DHLESLRLCHV
-2703 PLCGRPG
+2703 PLCGQPG

-2729 AHVGIILY
+2729 AHVGIGLY

-2797 HQTDHLFYFLVEDW
+2797 PQTDHLFYFLVEDW

-2826 KEMLASCPE
+2826 KEMLAS
-2835 ELSQFQRVLSSQ
+2835 
-2847 LAFGMLERHLWL
+2847 
-2859 SLWERPAHSR
+2859 
-2869 FMRGQRVT
+2869 
-2877 VCALLLHLY
+2877 Y
-2886 LALGALWYGAVGTEG
+2886 
-2901 HSVPVSARL
+2901 
-2910 LVTWETVAVGM
+2910 
-2921 TIAILVFPLQCLLC
+2921 
-2935 FLLRKTHS
+2935 
-2943 QVAVDMSVPP
+2943 
-2953 SPVCQSVEMGVYLG
+2953 
-2967 QSDLSCSSFLSLPGG
+2967 
-2982 PDPSDLDGDTPSSV
+2982 
-2996 RLMGSKAFNAEFWNA
+2996 
-3011 TNLGVEKEG
+3011 
-3020 DGMTRWPSC
+3020 
-3029 DSLTVL
+3029 
-3035 PGPSWEITSD
+3035 
-3045 PLGSSLGHARLLK
+3045 
-3058 RKKALMKLCLAS
+3058 
-3070 PRFLIS
+3070 
-3076 NPPPSS
+3076 
-3082 TAPVGPS
+3082 
-3089 QSLSGLHPDHSHRHN
+3089 
-3104 LQPNVLTLSEEDLL
+3104 EDLL
-3118 RSIAADTGVSNSP
+3118 RSIAADTGVSDSP

-3136 GRYSPWTT
+3136 GRYSPRTT

-3179 PISLF
+3179 PISLHGTGLF
-3184 RPSSSLSVCSIA
+3184 RPSSSLSVYSIA
-3196 STFLPSPSPDSI
+3196 STFLPSPSPDST

-3250 YGRHFSSSVV
+3250 YGSHFSSSVV

-3267 LSAFLASALLLEP
+3267 LSAFLTSALLLEP

-3304 LGQETVIKREGG
+3304 LGQETVIKREGA

-3343 RSLMKHCVGHML
+3343 RSLMKHCVCHML

-3409 LHQNPSLHL
+3409 LHQNPTLHL

-3425 CIHTPDHNNGVFL
+3425 CIHTPDHNNRVFL
-3438 GNSSFTTRQLLSGL
+3438 GNSSFTTRQLLSVL

-3479 VCVSVLLEKTQIH
+3479 VCVSVLIEKTQIH

-3503 LIPPSSSGPDLQI
+3503 LIPPSSSGPDLEI

-3530 GVELWAMATDRA
+3530 GVELWVMATDRA

-3552 QFLLASLSLATATLR
+3552 QFLLASLSLAMAALR
-3567 FCFLSQAASCL
+3567 FCFMSQAASCL

-3605 SILLTLLVL
+3605 AILLTLLVL

-3644 LLLILLLLLFSHTG
+3644 LLLILLLLLFAHTG

-3689 QRLNRAHPVLGPL
+3689 QRLSRAHPVLGPL
-3702 YALFLLGLGGWL
+3702 YALSLLALGGWL

-3719 GAVLICTYRV
+3719 GAVLLRTYRV

-3739 EPQDYE
+3739 ESQDYE

-3782 SQESCLSTL
+3782 SQGSCLST
-3791 SSSLSSPHPLSSALS
+3791 LSSPHPLSSALS

-3849 VHGLETQLEEVQSRR
+3849 VQGLETQLEEVQSRR
-3864 RKRRPQGLGRGEET
+3864 RKRRPQRFGRGEET
-3878 REGRGVG
+3878 SEERGVG
-3885 GGATGRRTA
+3885 GGAMGRRTA
-3894 LLPPHSRISLPSF
+3894 LLPPHSRISLTSLSPS
-3907 PPSFNPITLLSCP
+3907 SNPITLLSCP
-3920 PSTNPTHPRVHSS
+3920 PSTNPSLPRVHSS

-3952 SEATKPTQRRPGL
+3952 SEATKPTQRSPDL
-3965 GLGTGPSGCP
+3965 GLGTGPSWCP

>member
-1 MALGSP
+1 MDLGSP
-7 GQRRNTVCDGQY
+7 GQRRNTVCEGQY
-19 LFLCDKVV
+19 RFLCVKVV
-27 TVSLP
+27 TGETAWRVYCINMSSFQAKLLIWMSFSWHHLVSP
-32 SLDSYLTGIP
+32 PP
-42 LMSGVYARSQLQVLP
+42 LCLITLLSSPQ
-57 TVPDPDQKRVEMLLF
+57 MLLF
-72 PGLWFSHAGQMVS
+72 PGLWFSHAGQVVS

-96 TLVRVQILRPY
+96 TWVRVQILRPY

-192 DLPMRSNNF
+192 DLPMRVAPCSEP
-201 ASFSLCQIL
+201 AH
-210 PEREISIYPDDIL
+210 ISISVYPDDIL

-245 SPWQQSYLSLQG
+245 SPWRQSYLSLQG

-268 SSPPDGGQWV
+268 SSLPDGGQWV

-293 HGHGYISSTGQS
+293 HGHGYISSSGQS

-317 MPISMTPETSAPTPA
+317 TTISMTPETSAPAPA
-332 NISGLCMIHPLP
+332 KSHISGLCMIHPLP

-359 IVVKILSG
+359 IVVKIFSG

-438 VQACVY
+438 VQVCVY

-466 AFTATAETGSSVKY
+466 VTTAETGSSVKY
-480 TWVIDEL
+480 TWVIDKL

-544 VIAVATLRLYTFR
+544 VIAVAALRLYTFR

-567 FRWSFGDGSAQENYT
+567 FRLGWSFGDGSAQENHT

-593 VERGVR
+593 VERGVT
-599 QVYVQDSVSHIYLQ
+599 QVYVQDSVSHVYLQ

-622 VYNQYDNIKRA
+622 VYNQYDNIKGA
-633 ISLKVRPPLTRIL
+633 IPLKVRPPLTRIL

-660 LLEASSHPSHY
+660 LLEASSYPSHY

-681 GSKEIQGFHS
+681 GSKEIQGCHG

-714 ALTAWVSVAV
+714 ALTAWVAVAV

-736 GPSELKSVT
+736 GPSELKSAT

-756 LHWDWNFGDGSG
+756 LHWDWDFGDGSG
-768 HKNITDNSVSHVY
+768 HKNITDNSASHVY

-806 EIYRL
+806 EVYRL
-811 TISGILPLEC
+811 AISGILPSEC
-821 SETEKEIQLQALV
+821 SETEKEIPLQALV

-863 HTYSNSGDFNIN
+863 HTYSNSGVYNVN

-920 AAPKRQ
+920 VAPKRQ
-926 LTGYQFLWFNHSSN
+926 PTGYQFLWLNHSSN

-964 MASNKVSQRIA
+964 MASNKVSQSIA
-975 KAAVAVQKPV
+975 KATVAVQKPV
-985 GKPSIAHSSQS
+985 SKPSIAHSSQS

-1032 QNVSH
+1032 LNVSH

-1047 KATASNAI
+1047 KATASNAV

-1061 LEVTVLLPVSDLKL
+1061 LEVNVLLPVSDLKL
-1075 KISQPFAVVGEKT
+1075 KISQTFAVVGEKT

-1098 NVNFYWSVDGP
+1098 HVNFYWSVDGP
-1109 DTTEL
+1109 DTTTEL
-1114 GMSYFQYVFP
+1114 GMSHFQYVFL

-1148 IALERI
+1148 IVLERI

-1167 SYIPTR
+1167 NYIPTR

-1196 RGVTQTGSVGE
+1196 RGVTQIGSVGE

-1235 VSLKAVEQVS
+1235 ISLKAIERVS

-1252 RDTIPLGKYINISV
+1252 RDTIPLEKYTNISV

-1276 LWNVNSDLSPLQTDV
+1276 LWNVNSELSPLQTDV

-1305 ISVLVQNVLSSSNA
+1305 VCVSVQNVLSSSNA

-1324 VQEEIREADFQ
+1324 VQEEVREADFQ

-1377 VLDNNQSVFYTFT
+1377 VLDNNQSVIYTFT
-1390 DVGVYKVSLNVSNGI
+1390 DVGVYNVSLNVSNGI

-1419 IEGLT
+1419 IQGLT

-1431 VCTED
+1431 VCAED
-1436 HIAFTPFVS
+1436 HIAFTPLVS

-1473 ILPVGSHS
+1473 TLPVGSHS
-1481 VTARAWNQVSN
+1481 VTARAWNKVSN
-1492 SQASLTVQ
+1492 SQVSLTVQ

-1505 GGLRLANCCSTALEA
+1505 GGLRLVNCCSTALEA
-1520 LKEVRFQAN
+1520 LKEVPFQAI

-1535 TDYTWTIQ
+1535 TDYTWMIQ
-1543 LEGLQPLKV
+1543 LEGFQPSQV
-1552 IGQEVMYTSPGSGLL
+1552 IGQEVMYTSPGSGSL

-1585 AIVQLPVREVTIV
+1585 AIVQLPVREVMIV
-1598 CDSTETFRSYS
+1598 CDSTETFRGYS

-1625 WGFGDSSEGVVIT
+1625 WGFGDSSKGVVVT
-1638 KSKTVDHTYLTAG
+1638 KSNTVDHTYLTAG

-1692 ILKSRSSYFEAS
+1692 IVKSRSSYFEAS

-1723 GSGCGADQTDS
+1723 GSGCGADKTDDT
-1734 NLVTQSSGHP
+1734 LVTQSSGHP
-1744 VIQNSSGHRV
+1744 AIQNSSGHPV

-1762 TTPLLYLPKQTLEV
+1762 TTPLLSLPKQALEV

-1790 PLRLHRTSR
+1790 PLRLYRTSR

-1819 SGHSDLIL
+1819 SSHSDLIL

-1833 DPDVDLGEEG
+1833 DPDGEEG

-1848 WEFITENSTEWSS
+1848 WEFITE
-1861 QDQGQPIGYNGSRLT
+1861 
-1876 VPSRKLQPDKFYLF
+1876 
-1890 TLTVQKEGRR
+1890 
-1900 PISTTQSVA
+1900 VA
-1909 VSKVALLPVSVECVS
+1909 VSKVAVLPVSVECVS
-1924 CSSLFSFRVSQSRP
+1924 CSSLSSFRVSQSRP

-1947 CGSHV
+1947 CGSH
-1952 QYKWSEKDQNGVTLD
+1952 YKWSEKDQNGVTLD

-2015 LPNPPPHG
+2015 LPIPPPHG

-2037 LLETVV
+2037 LLETVMF
-2043 TYNCSGWLD
+2043 C
-2052 EDSESPQII
+2052 I
-2061 YILQVA
+2061 YSI
-2067 SSCPG
+2067 
-2072 WGQACP
+2072 
-2078 LLTLYRGTQRTFGSL
+2078 
-2093 VPLGEAGPEKDQSII
+2093 EKDRSII

-2117 LGSKVTALNRTIT
+2117 LGSKTEFVPIKAWQKDPQMIQICPRRLNA
-2130 VLRPVDGDGITEWL
+2130 PVCC
-2144 RNKSQT
+2144 
-2150 ELSGLLQQGNPQQ
+2150 LLQ
-2163 LIPYSIALTSQLN
+2163 
-2176 QVDQTLSEQD
+2176 
-2186 LRDRREIRG
+2186 
-2195 NVTQALA
+2195 
-2202 SLSVY
+2202 
-2207 SLQDAAQISLALAQ
+2207 
-2221 STAVPS
+2221 AVPS
-2227 EVVCEGCQENVLES
+2227 EVVCEGCQENVLDS

-2250 EQTGLEDDAAIDT
+2250 EQTGLGDDAAIDT
-2263 GRNILHVIGNSLAAV
+2263 GRNILHVIGTIFDQKRLFLSLSPGNSLAAV

-2310 VLLRSRPRDEEPL
+2310 ILMRSRPRDEEPL

-2339 SELLCTTDPSVN
+2339 SELLS
-2351 TRQSNQSNKSQ
+2351 
-2362 LNPDK
+2362 
-2367 PESYPAHPPCQF
+2367 HPPCQF

-2445 SIRVTLPKIYTVG
+2445 SIRVTLPLIYTVG

-2468 GSGSGSGSRS
+2468 SGSGSRS
-2478 GGIDRDEGR
+2478 
-2487 APMVNFTLRAK
+2487 
-2498 GWLDFT
+2498 
-2504 VRAVKNMDPNAGL
+2504 VRAMKNMDPNAGL

-2532 GSGHVTITV
+2532 GSGHVRITV
-2541 ATQPGHPASRD
+2541 ATQPGHPASHD

-2567 IEDTIFLS
+2567 VEDTIFLS

-2600 SVCVFSSLCLYYSLR
+2600 SVCVFSSLCQYYSPR
-2615 ERRWST
+2615 KRRWST

-2654 AVVLLPPSSGPMRN
+2654 AVVLLPPVCLGHSS
-2668 VVVGIVCA
+2668 VGIVCA

-2692 DHQESLRLCHV
+2692 DHLESLRLCHV

-2729 AHVGIILY
+2729 AHVGISLY
-2737 GVTKSGSRHLQREGA
+2737 GVTKSGSRHLQRQGA

-2797 HQTDHLFYFLVEDW
+2797 PQTDHLFYFLVEDW

-2901 HSVPVSARL
+2901 H
-2910 LVTWETVAVGM
+2910 
-2921 TIAILVFPLQCLLC
+2921 
-2935 FLLRKTHS
+2935 
-2943 QVAVDMSVPP
+2943 
-2953 SPVCQSVEMGVYLG
+2953 
-2967 QSDLSCSSFLSLPGG
+2967 
-2982 PDPSDLDGDTPSSV
+2982 
-2996 RLMGSKAFNAEFWNA
+2996 
-3011 TNLGVEKEG
+3011 
-3020 DGMTRWPSC
+3020 
-3029 DSLTVL
+3029 
-3035 PGPSWEITSD
+3035 
-3045 PLGSSLGHARLLK
+3045 
-3058 RKKALMKLCLAS
+3058 
-3070 PRFLIS
+3070 
-3076 NPPPSS
+3076 
-3082 TAPVGPS
+3082 
-3089 QSLSGLHPDHSHRHN
+3089 
-3104 LQPNVLTLSEEDLL
+3104 
-3118 RSIAADTGVSNSP
+3118 
-3131 STSDS
+3131 
-3136 GRYSPWTT
+3136 
-3144 SLSHSQSRGSSCSGW
+3144 
-3159 SELSVDKPL
+3159 
-3168 YGTEIH
+3168 
-3174 NPPCS
+3174 
-3179 PISLF
+3179 
-3184 RPSSSLSVCSIA
+3184 
-3196 STFLPSPSPDSI
+3196 
-3208 DSTTRIGVAR
+3208 
-3218 GKPSWLLPPWALQVI
+3218 
-3233 YPLVVLLLGA
+3233 
-3243 CLAVVGL
+3243 
-3250 YGRHFSSSVV
+3250 
-3260 LMWLISA
+3260 
-3267 LSAFLASALLLEP
+3267 
-3280 LKVCVQALFYAVVLR
+3280 R

-3343 RSLMKHCVGHML
+3343 RSFMKVKQEIKKTAPIHPYGNLWNEHMWCTVYVPNN
-3355 FLLVV
+3355 LVPFGIC
-3360 LMVNYQD
+3360 
-3367 SVQETQGRLLHS
+3367 ETQ
-3379 AVKHSLTTN
+3379 
-3388 LNTITGWEGAWQWM
+3388 
-3402 DNILVPH
+3402 
-3409 LHQNPSLHL
+3409 
-3418 VGLPRIR
+3418 
-3425 CIHTPDHNNGVFL
+3425 
-3438 GNSSFTTRQLLSGL
+3438 
-3452 HSTHWTTA
+3452 
-3460 QLKAVSID
+3460 
-3468 FTQYHRETSLF
+3468 
-3479 VCVSVLLEKTQIH
+3479 
-3492 TLISSLSIHPL
+3492 
-3503 LIPPSSSGPDLQI
+3503 
-3516 ALMVL
+3516 
-3521 LLLSALLFL
+3521 
-3530 GVELWAMATDRA
+3530 
-3542 QYVRQGWRWL
+3542 
-3552 QFLLASLSLATATLR
+3552 
-3567 FCFLSQAASCL
+3567 
-3578 SQHRSRP
+3578 
-3585 DSFTEFH
+3585 
-3592 SAALL
+3592 
-3597 ARRSTQIS
+3597 
-3605 SILLTLLVL
+3605 LTLWEYAFPIHAYMFVS
-3614 KMVGTLRYVRRWV
+3614 
-3627 VFGRVLQRAW
+3627 Q
-3637 REMAAVA
+3637 
-3644 LLLILLLLLFSHTG
+3644 
-3658 HMLFSRSV
+3658 LFSRSV

-3674 AGVSVLSVLRGRLVL
+3674 AGVSVLSVLRGHLVL
-3689 QRLNRAHPVLGPL
+3689 QRLSRAHPVLGPL
-3702 YALFLLGLGGWL
+3702 YALSLLALGGWL

-3719 GAVLICTYRV
+3719 GAVLLLQT
-3729 VQAEMYRPAM
+3729 Q
-3739 EPQDYE
+3739 
-3745 MVEFFIKRLK
+3745 
-3755 LWMGLIKAKEFRHRV
+3755 G
-3770 KFEGMVVPPSRS
+3770 
-3782 SQESCLSTL
+3782 SCLSTL
-3791 SSSLSSPHPLSSALS
+3791 SSTHPLSSTLS

-3849 VHGLETQLEEVQSRR
+3849 VQGLETQLEEVQSRR
-3864 RKRRPQGLGRGEET
+3864 RKRRPQRLGRGEET
-3878 REGRGVG
+3878 SEERGVG
-3885 GGATGRRTA
+3885 GGAMGRRTA
-3894 LLPPHSRISLPSF
+3894 LLPPHSRISLTSLSPSL
-3907 PPSFNPITLLSCP
+3907 NPITLLSCP
-3920 PSTNPTHPRVHSS
+3920 PSTNPSLPRVHSS

-3952 SEATKPTQRRPGL
+3952 SEATKPTQRSPGL
-3965 GLGTGPSGCP
+3965 GLGTGRSWCP

>member
-1 MALGSP
+1 MTEMTATEKLALIWSLWTAVSFAAGLDEHPCPKGAQVHLASLQCYWLSESATSWLEAKGICRQVKGGDLAAVQSTETQTFIHNSFPSKSTEWVWLRDGRGEGPDRGESLGTESHPGWDRGRESMGGCTQMALGSP

-19 LFLCDKVV
+19 LCLCEKVV

-32 SLDSYLTGIP
+32 SLDSYLTGVP
-42 LMSGVYARSQLQVLP
+42 LMSAVYARSQLQVLP

-72 PGLWFSHAGQMVS
+72 PGLWFSHAGQVVS

-130 ITPLC
+130 TTPLC

-192 DLPMRSNNF
+192 DLPMRVAPCSEP
-201 ASFSLCQIL
+201 AHISIL
-210 PEREISIYPDDIL
+210 PEREISVYPDDIL
-223 SIQHTGRP
+223 SVQHTGRP

-245 SPWQQSYLSLQG
+245 SPWRQSYLSLQG

-268 SSPPDGGQWV
+268 SSPPNGGQWV

-311 HIGNIS
+311 HIGSIS
-317 MPISMTPETSAPTPA
+317 TPISMTPETSAPAPA
-332 NISGLCMIHPLP
+332 KSHISGLCMIHPLP
-344 DGDNQIHILVDTPIL
+344 DGDNQIHILVDTPVL
-359 IVVKILSG
+359 IVIKILSG

-375 APVLQTGVPF
+375 APVLQRGVPF
-385 LPSCPGELPDSWP
+385 LPSCPGGLPDSWP

-412 SLVLPSVGVHTL
+412 SLVLPSLGVHTL

-438 VQACVY
+438 VQVCVY

-466 AFTATAETGSSVKY
+466 TFTVTAETGSSVKY

-487 DKFSYEGDTYS
+487 EKFPYEGDTYS

-512 AANPVSSQTLEVT
+512 AANAVSSQTLVVT

-544 VIAVATLRLYTFR
+544 VIAVAALRLYTFR

-567 FRWSFGDGSAQENYT
+567 FRWSFGDGSAQENHT
-582 FPALSESQDRP
+582 FPAPFESQDRP

-599 QVYVQDSVSHIYLQ
+599 QVYVQDSVSHVYLQ

-633 ISLKVRPPLTRIL
+633 ISVKVRPPLTRIL
-646 ISPSPPVPL
+646 IFPSPPVPL

-681 GSKEIQGFHS
+681 GSKQVQGFHG

-714 ALTAWVSVAV
+714 ALTAWVAVAV

-787 TVKVTVSNAVS
+787 TVRVTVSNAFS
-798 QASQSIRL
+798 QASQSISL

-811 TISGILPLEC
+811 TISGILPSEC
-821 SETEKEIQLQALV
+821 SETEKEIQLQAL
-834 NGNVSMLTFHW
+834 
-845 NFGDG
+845 
-850 SPLSVQKGKSVVT
+850 
-863 HTYSNSGDFNIN
+863 
-875 VTVLSIVG
+875 
-883 YVFYDANVCIEAPIT
+883 
-898 GITIHPSQDAVAVG
+898 DAVAVG
-912 KEVCFNAV
+912 EEVCFNAV
-920 AAPKRQ
+920 ADPKRQ
-926 LTGYQFLWFNHSSN
+926 PTGYQFLWFNHSSN

-946 LAHHCF
+946 LARHCF

-975 KAAVAVQKPV
+975 QATVAVQKPV
-985 GKPSIAHSSQS
+985 SKLSIAHSSQS
-996 NTLTVNEKMTLW
+996 NTLTVNEKITLW
-1008 VKSCPGTNVSV
+1008 VKSCTGTNVSV

-1047 KATASNAI
+1047 KATASNAV
-1055 SLDSVN
+1055 SRDSVN
-1061 LEVTVLLPVSDLKL
+1061 LEVNVLLPVSELTL
-1075 KISQPFAVVGEKT
+1075 KISQPFAVVGEET
-1088 VITAVGNVSG
+1088 VITAVGNVAG

-1109 DTTEL
+1109 ATPEL
-1114 GMSYFQYVFP
+1114 GMSHFQYVFP
-1124 KAGVYQ
+1124 KA
-1130 VKVTAQNLV
+1130 
-1139 SQQEAAILI
+1139 
-1148 IALERI
+1148 
-1154 QGLQFSSLSLTSM
+1154 
-1167 SYIPTR
+1167 
-1173 ESVLL
+1173 
-1178 TASVTHGSNVTY
+1178 
-1190 HWLANQ
+1190 
-1196 RGVTQTGSVGE
+1196 
-1207 HFVWFTETPGNISVE
+1207 
-1222 LTASNGLG
+1222 
-1230 KTTSR
+1230 
-1235 VSLKAVEQVS
+1235 
-1245 GARMSTA
+1245 
-1252 RDTIPLGKYINISV
+1252 
-1266 TVETGSDLQY
+1266 
-1276 LWNVNSDLSPLQTDV
+1276 
-1291 PFLLYMF
+1291 
-1298 ETLGSCS
+1298 
-1305 ISVLVQNVLSSSNA
+1305 
-1319 TKHFT
+1319 
-1324 VQEEIREADFQ
+1324 
-1335 VGGKTHPFFITSN
+1335 
-1348 TQVALYGYVNKGND
+1348 
-1362 RHWEWKVVG
+1362 
-1371 CTGGAV
+1371 
-1377 VLDNNQSVFYTFT
+1377 
-1390 DVGVYKVSLNVSNGI
+1390 
-1405 SWQAVSHRVTIQDA
+1405 
-1419 IEGLT
+1419 
-1424 LNLSRST
+1424 
-1431 VCTED
+1431 
-1436 HIAFTPFVS
+1436 
-1445 KGTNVSF
+1445 
-1452 SLAFDEVE
+1452 
-1460 PSYDLVEV
+1460 
-1468 SFTTS
+1468 
-1473 ILPVGSHS
+1473 VGSHS

-1492 SQASLTVQ
+1492 SQVSLTVQ

-1505 GGLRLANCCSTALEA
+1505 GGLRLVNCCSTALEA
-1520 LKEVRFQAN
+1520 LKEIPFQAN

-1535 TDYTWTIQ
+1535 TDYIWTIQ
-1543 LEGLQPLKV
+1543 LEGLQPLQV
-1552 IGQEVMYTSPGSGLL
+1552 IGQEVMYTSPGSGSLF
-1567 SVGVMASNGFC
+1567 VGVMASNGFC

-1585 AIVQLPVREVTIV
+1585 AIVQLPVREVKIV
-1598 CDSTETFRSYS
+1598 CDSTATFRGYS

-1625 WGFGDSSEGVVIT
+1625 WVFEDSSEGVVIT
-1638 KSKTVDHTYLTAG
+1638 KSSTVNHTYLTAG
-1651 KYIVQV
+1651 KYIVKV

-1723 GSGCGADQTDS
+1723 GSGCGADKTDS

-1744 VIQNSSGHRV
+1744 V
-1754 TLINLVGV
+1754 TLINLGIV
-1762 TTPLLYLPKQTLEV
+1762 TTPLLSLPKQALEV

-1790 PLRLHRTSR
+1790 PLHLHRTSR

-1819 SGHSDLIL
+1819 PSHSDLIL

-1843 ELNYH
+1843 ELKYH
-1848 WEFITENSTEWSS
+1848 WDFITENSTEWLS
-1861 QDQGQPIGYNGSRLT
+1861 QDQGQLLGYNSSRLT
-1876 VPSRKLQPDKFYLF
+1876 VPSRKLQPDRVYLF

-1900 PISTTQSVA
+1900 PISTTQS
-1909 VSKVALLPVSVECVS
+1909 
-1924 CSSLFSFRVSQSRP
+1924 
-1938 IVLSGRCDK
+1938 
-1947 CGSHV
+1947 
-1952 QYKWSEKDQNGVTLD
+1952 YKWSVEDQNGVTLD

-1975 SLSPE
+1975 SLSPD
-1980 LVVRPGVLQE
+1980 LVVRPEVLQE
-1990 GCNYT
+1990 GYNYT

-2006 RWGFASLTL
+2006 RWGCASLTL

-2023 GVCTLTPGPGENIR
+2023 GVCTLTPGPGEKIR

-2052 EDSESPQII
+2052 EDSESPQLI

-2072 WGQACP
+2072 WGKACP

-2093 VPLGEAGPEKDQSII
+2093 VPLGEAGPEKDLSII

-2150 ELSGLLQQGNPQQ
+2150 ELWGLLQQGNPQQ

-2195 NVTQALA
+2195 NVTQVLA
-2202 SLSVY
+2202 SLSVS
-2207 SLQDAAQISLALAQ
+2207 SLQDAAQISFALAQ

-2250 EQTGLEDDAAIDT
+2250 EQTGLGDDTAIDT
-2263 GRNILHVIGNSLAAV
+2263 GRNILHVIGSSLAAV
-2278 SESKLVSSGPHTHSN
+2278 SESKLISSGPHTHSN

-2310 VLLRSRPRDEEPL
+2310 ILMRSRKRDEEPL

-2339 SELLCTTDPSVN
+2339 SELLCTTDPSVD

-2362 LNPDK
+2362 LNPSSSFFNDK
-2367 PESYPAHPPCQF
+2367 PESYPPYPPCQF
-2379 LIPSSLSAQLQRQVQ
+2379 LIPPSLSAQLQRQVR

-2401 LLGLEGGSEFF
+2401 LLGLEGGSEFL

-2458 RIGAGHRASG
+2458 RISTGDRASG
-2468 GSGSGSGSRS
+2468 GSGSGSGAGAWSKS
-2478 GGIDRDEGR
+2478 SGIDRDEGR

-2498 GWLDFT
+2498 GWLNFT

-2532 GSGHVTITV
+2532 GSGHVRITV
-2541 ATQPGHPASRD
+2541 ATQPGHPASHD
-2552 SLVRELTLSLSSQSS
+2552 SLVRELTLSLSTQTAM
-2567 IEDTIFLS
+2567 EDTIFLS

-2585 FVNLTSSLSGAPVQA
+2585 FVNLTSSLSGAPVRA
-2600 SVCVFSSLCLYYSLR
+2600 SVCVFSSLCQYYSLR

-2692 DHQESLRLCHV
+2692 DHLESLRLCHV

-2729 AHVGIILY
+2729 AHVGISLY

-2764 TDSNLGEVWKIRLWH
+2764 TDSNLGEVWKIHLWH

-2797 HQTDHLFYFLVEDW
+2797 PQTDHLFYFLVEDW

-2826 KEMLASCPE
+2826 KEMLASCPV
-2835 ELSQFQRVLSSQ
+2835 ELSKFRRVLSSQ

-2859 SLWERPAHSR
+2859 SLWERPALSR

-2886 LALGALWYGAVGTEG
+2886 LALGAVWYGAVGTEG
-2901 HSVPVSARL
+2901 HSGPVSARL

-2935 FLLRKTHS
+2935 FLFRKTHS

-2953 SPVCQSVEMGVYLG
+2953 SPVCQSVEMDVYLG
-2967 QSDLSCSSFLSLPGG
+2967 QSDMSCSSFLSLPGG
-2982 PDPSDLDGDTPSSV
+2982 PDPSGLDGDTPSS
-2996 RLMGSKAFNAEFWNA
+2996 LMGSKAFNAEFWNA
-3011 TNLGVEKEG
+3011 TNLGVEKDE
-3020 DGMTRWPSC
+3020 DGMTLWSSCDSLTDLPGPSC
-3029 DSLTVL
+3029 DSLTDLPGPSCDSLTDL

-3045 PLGSSLGHARLLK
+3045 PLGSSLGPARLLK

-3070 PRFLIS
+3070 PSSPQFLVCNS
-3076 NPPPSS
+3076 P
-3082 TAPVGPS
+3082 PS
-3089 QSLSGLHPDHSHRHN
+3089 QSLSGLPPDPSHSHSHSHN

-3118 RSIAADTGVSNSP
+3118 RSIAAETGNSP

-3136 GRYSPWTT
+3136 GRYSPRTT
-3144 SLSHSQSRGSSCSGW
+3144 SLSHTQSQGSSSSVW

-3179 PISLF
+3179 PTSLYGTGLF
-3184 RPSSSLSVCSIA
+3184 RPSSSLSVSSIA
-3196 STFLPSPSPDSI
+3196 STFLPSPSPDST

-3218 GKPSWLLPPWALQVI
+3218 GKPSWLLPPWALRVI

-3250 YGRHFSSSVV
+3250 YGSHFSSSVV

-3267 LSAFLASALLLEP
+3267 LSAFLTSALLLEP

-3316 KQGGKVHPPCGFG
+3316 KQRGKVLPPCGFG

-3343 RSLMKHCVGHML
+3343 RSLMKHCVCHML

-3388 LNTITGWEGAWQWM
+3388 LNTITGWEGAWLWM

-3409 LHQNPSLHL
+3409 LHQNPALHL

-3425 CIHTPDHNNGVFL
+3425 CIHTPDHNKAVSL

-3452 HSTHWTTA
+3452 YSTHWTTA

-3530 GVELWAMATDRA
+3530 GVELWAMATA
-3542 QYVRQGWRWL
+3542 QYVRQSWRWL
-3552 QFLLASLSLATATLR
+3552 QLLLTSLSLATAALR

-3578 SQHRSRP
+3578 SQHRSIP

-3605 SILLTLLVL
+3605 AILLTLLVL

-3627 VFGRVLQRAW
+3627 VFGRVLQLAW

-3644 LLLILLLLLFSHTG
+3644 LLMILLLLLFSHTG
-3658 HMLFSRSV
+3658 HMLFSGSV
-3666 DGFLSVYQ
+3666 DGFVSVHQ

-3689 QRLNRAHPVLGPL
+3689 QRLSRAHPVLGPL
-3702 YALFLLGLGGWL
+3702 YALSLLGMEGWL

-3719 GAVLICTYRV
+3719 GAVLLRTYRV

-3739 EPQDYE
+3739 EPHDYE

-3782 SQESCLSTL
+3782 SQESCLSTI

-3806 LGSEDSGMSDAPGLD
+3806 LGSEDSGVSAPGLD
-3821 VQLNLDRLLS
+3821 VQPNLDRLLS
-3831 CVNGLLSRFD
+3831 CVNSLLSRFD
-3841 RVNQLTAD
+3841 HVNQLTAD
-3849 VHGLETQLEEVQSRR
+3849 IHGLETQLEEVQSRR
-3864 RKRRPQGLGRGEET
+3864 RKRGPQGLGRGEEG
-3878 REGRGVG
+3878 RE
-3885 GGATGRRTA
+3885 APT
-3894 LLPPHSRISLPSF
+3894 LSLSF
-3907 PPSFNPITLLSCP
+3907 SNLTH
-3920 PSTNPTHPRVHSS
+3920 THPETLTSPKQPSS
-3933 YSESVVL
+3933 HKGALAWAWALGLPGVLEPGSFLDVEPGTQGVLTRLMQLRGPPRPLVVVL
-3940 QLHPH
+3940 GST
-3945 PPRDTHL
+3945 R
-3952 SEATKPTQRRPGL
+3952 KPGPVVRR
-3965 GLGTGPSGCP
+3965 GTG
-3975 GARQFPRRRA
+3975 
-3985 WHSGSSHSADAAQ
+3985 D
-3998 RPPQAP
+3998 
-4004 GGGGSGVNTKARPC
+4004 
-4018 SEEGDRRRA
+4018 
-4027 SEGVPVKRR
+4027 VPVR
-4036 AWISEGPETDID
+4036 DCL

>member
-1 MALGSP
+1 
-7 GQRRNTVCDGQY
+7 
-19 LFLCDKVV
+19 
-27 TVSLP
+27 
-32 SLDSYLTGIP
+32 
-42 LMSGVYARSQLQVLP
+42 MSAVYARSQLQVLP

-72 PGLWFSHAGQMVS
+72 PGLWFSHAGQVVS

-130 ITPLC
+130 TTPLC

-192 DLPMRSNNF
+192 DLPMRVAPCSEP
-201 ASFSLCQIL
+201 AHISIL
-210 PEREISIYPDDIL
+210 PEREISVYPDDIL
-223 SIQHTGRP
+223 SVQHTGRP

-245 SPWQQSYLSLQG
+245 SPWRQSYLSLQG

-268 SSPPDGGQWV
+268 SSPPNGGQWV

-311 HIGNIS
+311 HIGSIS
-317 MPISMTPETSAPTPA
+317 TPISMTPETSAPAPA
-332 NISGLCMIHPLP
+332 KSHISGLCMIHPLP
-344 DGDNQIHILVDTPIL
+344 DGDNQIHILVDTPVL
-359 IVVKILSG
+359 IVIKILSG

-375 APVLQTGVPF
+375 APVLQRGVPF
-385 LPSCPGELPDSWP
+385 LPSCPGGLPDSWP

-438 VQACVY
+438 VQVCVY

-466 AFTATAETGSSVKY
+466 TFTATAETGSSVKY

-487 DKFSYEGDTYS
+487 EKFPYEGDTYS

-512 AANPVSSQTLEVT
+512 AANAVSSQTLEVT

-544 VIAVATLRLYTFR
+544 VIAVAALRLYTFR

-567 FRWSFGDGSAQENYT
+567 FRWSFGDGSAQENHT
-582 FPALSESQDRP
+582 FPAPFESQDRP
-593 VERGVR
+593 MERGVR
-599 QVYVQDSVSHIYLQ
+599 QVYVQDSVSHVYLQ

-633 ISLKVRPPLTRIL
+633 ISVKVRPPLTRIL
-646 ISPSPPVPL
+646 IFPSPPVPL

-681 GSKEIQGFHS
+681 GSKQVQGFHG

-714 ALTAWVSVAV
+714 ALTAWVAVAV

-787 TVKVTVSNAVS
+787 TVRVTVSNAFS
-798 QASQSIRL
+798 QASQSISL

-811 TISGILPLEC
+811 TISGILPSEC

-845 NFGDG
+845 NFGDE

-863 HTYSNSGDFNIN
+863 HTYSNPGIYNVN

-883 YVFYDANVCIEAPIT
+883 SVFYDANVCIEAPIT
-898 GITIHPSQDAVAVG
+898 GITICPSQDAVAVG
-912 KEVCFNAV
+912 EEVCFNAV
-920 AAPKRQ
+920 ADSKRQ
-926 LTGYQFLWFNHSSN
+926 PTGYQFLWFNHSSN

-946 LAHHCF
+946 LARHCF

-975 KAAVAVQKPV
+975 QATVAVQKPV
-985 GKPSIAHSSQS
+985 SKPSIAHSSQS
-996 NTLTVNEKMTLW
+996 NTLTVNEKITLW
-1008 VKSCPGTNVSV
+1008 VKSCTGTNVSV

-1047 KATASNAI
+1047 KATASNAV
-1055 SLDSVN
+1055 SRDSVN
-1061 LEVTVLLPVSDLKL
+1061 LEVNVLLPVSELTL
-1075 KISQPFAVVGEKT
+1075 KISQPFAVVGEET
-1088 VITAVGNVSG
+1088 VITAVGNVAG

-1109 DTTEL
+1109 ATPEL
-1114 GMSYFQYVFP
+1114 GMSHFQYVFP

-1148 IALERI
+1148 VVLERI
-1154 QGLQFSSLSLTSM
+1154 QGLQISSQSLTSM

-1196 RGVTQTGSVGE
+1196 RGVTQTASVGE
-1207 HFVWFTETPGNISVE
+1207 HFPWFTETPGNISVE

-1230 KTTSR
+1230 KTTSC
-1235 VSLKAVEQVS
+1235 VSLKAVERVS

-1252 RDTIPLGKYINISV
+1252 RDTVPLGKYINISV

-1276 LWNVNSDLSPLQTDV
+1276 LWNVSSDLSPLQNNV
-1291 PFLLYMF
+1291 PFLLYVF

-1305 ISVLVQNVLSSSNA
+1305 VSVSVQNVLGSSN
-1319 TKHFT
+1319 TSKHFT
-1324 VQEEIREADFQ
+1324 VQEEVTDADFQ
-1335 VGGKTHPFFITSN
+1335 IGGKTHPFFITSN
-1348 TQVALYGYVNKGND
+1348 TQVALYGYVHKGND
-1362 RHWEWKVVG
+1362 QHWEWKVVG

-1377 VLDNNQSVFYTFT
+1377 VLNNNQSVIYTFT

-1405 SWQAVSHRVTIQDA
+1405 SWQTVSHRVTIQDT
-1419 IEGLT
+1419 IQGLT

-1431 VCTED
+1431 VCAED
-1436 HIAFTPFVS
+1436 HIAFTPVVS

-1460 PSYDLVEV
+1460 SSNDLVEV

-1473 ILPVGSHS
+1473 TLPVGSHS

-1492 SQASLTVQ
+1492 SQVSLTVQ

-1505 GGLRLANCCSTALEA
+1505 GGLRLVNCCSTALEA
-1520 LKEVRFQAN
+1520 LKEIPFQAN

-1535 TDYTWTIQ
+1535 TDYIWTIQ
-1543 LEGLQPLKV
+1543 LEGLQPLQV
-1552 IGQEVMYTSPGSGLL
+1552 IGQEVMYTSPGSGSLF
-1567 SVGVMASNGFC
+1567 VGVMASNGFC

-1585 AIVQLPVREVTIV
+1585 AIVQLPVREVKIV
-1598 CDSTETFRSYS
+1598 CDSTATFRGYS

-1616 DGGSNLRFQ
+1616 NGGSNLRFQ
-1625 WGFGDSSEGVVIT
+1625 WVFEDSSEGVVIT
-1638 KSKTVDHTYLTAG
+1638 KSSTVNHTYLTAG
-1651 KYIVQV
+1651 KYIVKV

-1723 GSGCGADQTDS
+1723 GSGCGADKTDS

-1744 VIQNSSGHRV
+1744 V
-1754 TLINLVGV
+1754 TLINLGIV
-1762 TTPLLYLPKQTLEV
+1762 TTPLLSLPKQALEV

-1790 PLRLHRTSR
+1790 PLHLHRTSR

-1819 SGHSDLIL
+1819 PSHSDLIL

-1843 ELNYH
+1843 ELKYH
-1848 WEFITENSTEWSS
+1848 WDFITENSTEWLS
-1861 QDQGQPIGYNGSRLT
+1861 QDQDQLLGYNSSRLT
-1876 VPSRKLQPDKFYLF
+1876 VPSRKLQPDRVYLF

-1909 VSKVALLPVSVECVS
+1909 VSKVAVLPVSVECVS
-1924 CSSLFSFRVSQSRP
+1924 CSTLSSFRVSQSRP
-1938 IVLSGRCDK
+1938 IVLSGCCDK

-1952 QYKWSEKDQNGVTLD
+1952 QYKWSVEDQNGVTLD

-1975 SLSPE
+1975 SLSPD
-1980 LVVRPGVLQE
+1980 LVVRPEVLQE
-1990 GCNYT
+1990 GYNYT

-2006 RWGFASLTL
+2006 RWGCASLTL

-2023 GVCTLTPGPGENIR
+2023 GVCTLTPGPGERIR

-2052 EDSESPQII
+2052 EDSESPQLI

-2072 WGQACP
+2072 WGKACP

-2093 VPLGEAGPEKDQSII
+2093 VPLGEAGPEKDLSII

-2150 ELSGLLQQGNPQQ
+2150 ELWGLLQQGNPQQ

-2195 NVTQALA
+2195 NVTQVLA
-2202 SLSVY
+2202 SLSVS
-2207 SLQDAAQISLALAQ
+2207 SLQDAAQISFALAQ

-2250 EQTGLEDDAAIDT
+2250 EQTGLGDDTAIDT
-2263 GRNILHVIGNSLAAV
+2263 GRNILHVIGSSLAAV
-2278 SESKLVSSGPHTHSN
+2278 SESKLISSGPHTHSN

-2310 VLLRSRPRDEEPL
+2310 ILMRSRKRDEEPL

-2339 SELLCTTDPSVN
+2339 SELLCTTDPSVD

-2362 LNPDK
+2362 LNPSSSFFNDK
-2367 PESYPAHPPCQF
+2367 PESYPPYPPCQF
-2379 LIPSSLSAQLQRQVQ
+2379 LIPPSLSAQLQRQVR

-2401 LLGLEGGSEFF
+2401 LLGLEGGSEFL

-2458 RIGAGHRASG
+2458 RISTGDRASG
-2468 GSGSGSGSRS
+2468 GSGSGSGAGAWSKS
-2478 GGIDRDEGR
+2478 SGIDRDEGR

-2498 GWLDFT
+2498 GWLNFT

-2532 GSGHVTITV
+2532 GSGHVRITV
-2541 ATQPGHPASRD
+2541 ATQPGHPASHD
-2552 SLVRELTLSLSSQSS
+2552 SLVRELTLSLSTQTAM
-2567 IEDTIFLS
+2567 EDTIFLS

-2585 FVNLTSSLSGAPVQA
+2585 FVNLTSSLSGAPVRA
-2600 SVCVFSSLCLYYSLR
+2600 SVCVFSSLCQYYSLR

-2685 GLIAHKL
+2685 GLITHKL
-2692 DHQESLRLCHV
+2692 DHLESLRLCHV

-2729 AHVGIILY
+2729 AHVGISLY

-2764 TDSNLGEVWKIRLWH
+2764 TDSNLGEVWKIHLWH

-2797 HQTDHLFYFLVEDW
+2797 PQTDHLFYFLVEDW

-2826 KEMLASCPE
+2826 KEMLASCPV
-2835 ELSQFQRVLSSQ
+2835 ELSKFRRVLSSQ

-2859 SLWERPAHSR
+2859 SLWERPALSR

-2886 LALGALWYGAVGTEG
+2886 LALGAVWYGAVGTEG
-2901 HSVPVSARL
+2901 HSGPVSARL

-2935 FLLRKTHS
+2935 FLFRKTHS

-2953 SPVCQSVEMGVYLG
+2953 SPVCQSVEMDVYLG
-2967 QSDLSCSSFLSLPGG
+2967 QSDMSCSSFLSLPGG
-2982 PDPSDLDGDTPSSV
+2982 PDPSGLDGDTPSS
-2996 RLMGSKAFNAEFWNA
+2996 LMGSKAFNAEFWNA
-3011 TNLGVEKEG
+3011 TNLGVEKDE
-3020 DGMTRWPSC
+3020 DGMTLWSSCDSLTDLPGPSC
-3029 DSLTVL
+3029 DSLTDLPGPSCDSLTDL

-3045 PLGSSLGHARLLK
+3045 PLGSSLGPARLLK

-3070 PRFLIS
+3070 PSSPQFLVCNS
-3076 NPPPSS
+3076 P
-3082 TAPVGPS
+3082 PS
-3089 QSLSGLHPDHSHRHN
+3089 QSLSGLPPDPSHSHSHSHN
-3104 LQPNVLTLSEEDLL
+3104 LQPNVFTLSEEDLL
-3118 RSIAADTGVSNSP
+3118 RSIAAETGNSP

-3136 GRYSPWTT
+3136 GRYSPRTT
-3144 SLSHSQSRGSSCSGW
+3144 SLSHTQSQGSSSSVW

-3179 PISLF
+3179 PTSLYGTGLF
-3184 RPSSSLSVCSIA
+3184 RPSSSLSVYSIA
-3196 STFLPSPSPDSI
+3196 STFLPSPSPDST

-3218 GKPSWLLPPWALQVI
+3218 GKPSWLLPPWALRVI

-3250 YGRHFSSSVV
+3250 YGSHFSSSVV

-3267 LSAFLASALLLEP
+3267 LSAFLTSALLLEP

-3316 KQGGKVHPPCGFG
+3316 KQRGKVLPPCGFG

-3343 RSLMKHCVGHML
+3343 RSLMKHCVCHML

-3388 LNTITGWEGAWQWM
+3388 LNTITGWEGAWLWM

-3409 LHQNPSLHL
+3409 LHQNPALHL

-3425 CIHTPDHNNGVFL
+3425 CIHTPDHNKAVSL

-3452 HSTHWTTA
+3452 YSTHWTTA

-3530 GVELWAMATDRA
+3530 GVELWAMATA
-3542 QYVRQGWRWL
+3542 QYVRQSWRWL
-3552 QFLLASLSLATATLR
+3552 QLLLTSLSLATAALR

-3578 SQHRSRP
+3578 SQHRSIP

-3605 SILLTLLVL
+3605 AILLTLLVL

-3627 VFGRVLQRAW
+3627 VFGRVLQLAW

-3644 LLLILLLLLFSHTG
+3644 LLMILLLLLFSHTG
-3658 HMLFSRSV
+3658 HM
-3666 DGFLSVYQ
+3666 

-3689 QRLNRAHPVLGPL
+3689 QRLSRAHPVLGPL
-3702 YALFLLGLGGWL
+3702 YALSLLGMGGWL

-3719 GAVLICTYRV
+3719 GAVLLRTYRV

-3739 EPQDYE
+3739 EPHDYE

-3782 SQESCLSTL
+3782 SQESCLSTI

-3806 LGSEDSGMSDAPGLD
+3806 LGSEDSGVSAPGLD
-3821 VQLNLDRLLS
+3821 VQPNLDRLLS
-3831 CVNGLLSRFD
+3831 CVNSLLSRFD
-3841 RVNQLTAD
+3841 HVNQLTAD
-3849 VHGLETQLEEVQSRR
+3849 IHGLETQLEEVQSRR
-3864 RKRRPQGLGRGEET
+3864 RKRGPQGLGRGEEG
-3878 REGRGVG
+3878 REGRGVAMG
-3885 GGATGRRTA
+3885 SRKT
-3894 LLPPHSRISLPSF
+3894 LLPPQSRISLPSF
-3907 PPSFNPITLLSCP
+3907 PPSSFNPITLLSCP
-3920 PSTNPTHPRVHSS
+3920 PSTNPSFAHVHSS
-3933 YSESVVL
+3933 YSESVIL
-3940 QLHPH
+3940 QPHPH

-3952 SEATKPTQRRPGL
+3952 SEATKLTQRSSGL

-4004 GGGGSGVNTKARPC
+4004 GGGIGVNTKARPC

-4027 SEGVPVKRR
+4027 SEGLPVKRR
-4036 AWISEGPETDID
+4036 AWISEGPETDIV